1 MTKVCNPKDG
11 EVAKTDEAVAKM
23 DFLKRM
29 HSSFFCKFVP
39 SIFMAEYILENI
51 NFSTLS
57 VYDLLKHTT
66 ESSFVGITDFHEICP
81 VAIENNTG
89 IFTKESSLQ
98 DFPMVTISKVGSSV
112 LCSCTC
118 DNPDEKL
125 CAHQAEIIHSIL
137 EEKNFRIFF
146 DDLLRRKILIPKA
159 KGYGL
164 ENEPD
169 LDAYFQLEYQDG
181 KIEILP
187 KIKEMLPVD
196 DIMFQRDLLPQHS
209 SKLEELALSDT
220 GKKQILVIG
229 KHRYYNH
236 LIFSL
241 MEAEITQ
248 TGKIKNPVTPVD
260 AMQLIWK
267 AEKPQEIKFYTAINS
282 FQNNYNE
289 DYNPAELEAL
299 KLIVQNPMGLE
310 VYYHDREIAETV
322 SARSLSLIELN
333 TLDAEVQLTVF
344 KKDPFYE
351 ITGKLQ
357 FNDTSIPFKNVVL
370 RNEYFVYNSNIFSLV
385 THPDM
390 LRIIRFFKAN
400 NEILLIHSSKYESF
414 MQNILHTLEERIH
427 INYSYIQ
434 TATQVQLEDKNY
446 QIEKVI
452 YLRQQD
458 SYIGI
463 TPVMKY
469 GQVEV
474 PVYSRKQIF
483 DTDQNGNP
491 FKIERNDAS
500 EARFTSLIMQ
510 QHPDFEEQMDG
521 YQYFYLHRDKF
532 MENNWFLEA
541 FEIWRNEGITI
552 LGFNELKNNKL
563 NPHRAKI
570 NIQITSGLD
579 WFNAKL
585 KVGFGQK
592 EATLKQLHRTLRNKS
607 KFVQLDDGTLGI
619 LPEEWIEKIATY
631 FQAGEIDEELLKIPK
646 INFTEISSLFEKE
659 VLSKEVQNE
668 ITTYSSRFLKVKNI
682 PEVNIPVDLKAELR
696 DYQHEGLNWLNFLD
710 GFNFGGC
717 LADDMGLGKTIQII
731 AFILSQREKRGHT
744 TNLIVVPTS
753 LLFNW
758 QEEISR
764 FAPSIKVLMHYGADR
779 PKTTVHLSEYEVVLT
794 SYGMLLS
801 DIQFLKTFN
810 FNYVFLDESQTIKN
824 PNSERYKAARLLQS
838 RNRIVLT
845 GTPVENSTF
854 DLYSQ
859 LSFACPGLLGSKQ
872 YFKDIYAIPIDKFE
886 YSKRALELQQ
896 KIKPFILRR
905 TKKQVAK
912 ELPEKTETVI
922 YCEMNAEQRK
932 IYDAYEKELREFIEA
947 NDEDDLHKN
956 SMHVLTGL
964 TRLRQICNSPV
975 LIKEGYSGE
984 HSVKI
989 EILME
994 QILGKSKDHKI
1005 LVFSQFVGMLDLIK
1019 AELEKQGIR
1028 FEYLTGQTK
1037 DRGEKVAHF
1046 QENKEVRV
1054 FLISLKAGGVGLNLT
1069 QADYIYLV
1077 DPWWNPAIENQ
1088 AIDRSYRI
1096 GQTKN
1101 VIAVRM
1107 ICSNT
1112 VEEKILTL
1120 QKKKKQLAQNL
1131 LKTDGTKFQGL
1142 SRQDLMDL
1150 LGSES

>member
-1 MTKVCNPKDG
+1 
-11 EVAKTDEAVAKM
+11 
-23 DFLKRM
+23 
-29 HSSFFCKFVP
+29 
-39 SIFMAEYILENI
+39 MAEYILENI
-51 NFSTLS
+51 NISTLS
-57 VYDLLKHTT
+57 VYDLLKHTS
-66 ESSFVGITDFHEICP
+66 ESSFIGITDFHKVYP

-89 IFTKESSLQ
+89 IFTKDSSLQ
-98 DFPMVTISKVGSSV
+98 DFPMVTISRINNS
-112 LCSCTC
+112 LICSCTC
-118 DNPDEKL
+118 DHSKAQL
-125 CAHQAEIIHSIL
+125 CAHQAEIIHCIL
-137 EEKNFRIFF
+137 EEKKYRIFF
-146 DDLLRRKILIPKA
+146 DEILRKKTFLSKA

-169 LDAYFQLEYQDG
+169 LDQYFQLKLTEG
-181 KIEILP
+181 KLEILP
-187 KIKEMLPVD
+187 KIKEMLPMD
-196 DIMFQRDLLPQHS
+196 EQMFQRDLLPQLP
-209 SKLEELALSDT
+209 SKLDELAAQET

-236 LIFSL
+236 LVFSL

-248 TGKIKNPVTPVD
+248 TGKIKNPVNAVD

-267 AEKPQEIKFYTAINS
+267 AEKPLDIKFYTAISS

-289 DYNPAELEAL
+289 EYNAAEWEAL
-299 KLIVQNPMGLE
+299 KLIVKNPLDLE

-322 SARSLSLIELN
+322 CAKSLTPVTLN
-333 TLDAEVQLTVF
+333 TLNTEVQLSVF

-351 ITGKLQ
+351 ITGSLLL
-357 FNDTSIPFKNVVL
+357 NDSSVPFKNVII
-370 RNEYFVYNSNIFSLV
+370 RNEYFIYNSNTFSLID
-385 THPDM
+385 HPDM

-400 NEILLIHSSKYESF
+400 NEILLIHSSKYEEF
-414 MQNILHTLEERIH
+414 MRQILSNLEEHIH

-434 TATQVQLEDKNY
+434 SATKVQLEEKKF
-446 QIEKVI
+446 QIERVI
-452 YLRQQD
+452 YLRQQEN
-458 SYIGI
+458 YIGI

-500 EARFTSLIMQ
+500 EARFTSLVMQ

-532 MENNWFLEA
+532 LDDNWFLNA
-541 FEIWRNEGITI
+541 FEAWRNEGIII

-592 EATLKQLHRTLRNKS
+592 EATLKQLHRTIRNKS
-607 KFVQLDDGTLGI
+607 KFVQLDDGSLGI
-619 LPEEWIEKIATY
+619 LPEEWMDKIAAY

-659 VLSKEVQNE
+659 ILSTEIQDE
-668 ITTYSSRFLKVKNI
+668 ITTYSTQFSHGKNI
-682 PEVNIPVDLKAELR
+682 PQVNIPVELNAELR

-710 GFNFGGC
+710 DFNFGGC
-717 LADDMGLGKTIQII
+717 LADDMGLGKTLQVI

-744 TNLIVVPTS
+744 TNLVVVPTS
-753 LLFNW
+753 LIFNW
-758 QEEISR
+758 QEEVR
-764 FAPSIKVLMHYGADR
+764 KFAPSIKVLVHYGPDR
-779 PKTTVHLSEYEVVLT
+779 QKSTTHLSDYEIILT

-801 DIQFLKTFN
+801 DIRFLKTFN
-810 FNYVFLDESQTIKN
+810 FNYTFLDESQTIKN

-886 YSKRALELQQ
+886 YSKRAMELQQ

-922 YCEMNAEQRK
+922 YCEMNTEQRR
-932 IYDAYEKELREFIEA
+932 IYDAYEKELREFIAA
-947 NDEDDLHKN
+947 NDDDDLNKN

-984 HSVKI
+984 NAVKI

-1005 LVFSQFVGMLDLIK
+1005 LVFSQFVGMLDLLK
-1019 AELEKQGIR
+1019 PELEHHGIP

-1037 DRGEKVAHF
+1037 DRGQKVANF
-1046 QENKEVRV
+1046 QENEEIRV

-1069 QADYIYLV
+1069 QADYIYLI
-1077 DPWWNPAIENQ
+1077 DPWWNPATENQ

-1120 QKKKKQLAQNL
+1120 QKKKKLLAQNL

-1142 SRQDLMDL
+1142 SKQDLLDIL
-1150 LGSES
+1150 EQK

>member
-1 MTKVCNPKDG
+1 
-11 EVAKTDEAVAKM
+11 
-23 DFLKRM
+23 
-29 HSSFFCKFVP
+29 
-39 SIFMAEYILENI
+39 MAEYILENI
-51 NFSTLS
+51 NISTLS
-57 VYDLLKHTT
+57 VYDLLKHTA
-66 ESSFVGITDFHEICP
+66 ESSFIGITDFHDVYP

-89 IFTKESSLQ
+89 IFTKKSSLQ
-98 DFPMVTISKVGSSV
+98 DFPMVTISLIGNSL

-118 DNPDEKL
+118 DHSKVQL
-125 CAHQAEIIHSIL
+125 CAHQTEIIHCIL
-137 EEKNFRIFF
+137 EEKNYRIFF
-146 DDLLRRKILIPKA
+146 DDILRKKTLVSKA
-159 KGYGL
+159 KSYGL
-164 ENEPD
+164 ENEQD
-169 LDAYFQLEYQDG
+169 LDQYFQLELKNG
-181 KIEILP
+181 KLDISP
-187 KIKEMLPVD
+187 KIKEIFPMDELML
-196 DIMFQRDLLPQHS
+196 QKDLLPQLS
-209 SKLEELALSDT
+209 SKLDELAALET
-220 GKKQILVIG
+220 GKRQILVIG

-236 LIFSL
+236 LVFTL

-248 TGKIKNPVTPVD
+248 TGKIKNPVTSVD

-267 AEKPQEIKFYTAINS
+267 AEKPLDIKFYTAIS
-282 FQNNYNE
+282 TFQNNYNE

-299 KLIVQNPMGLE
+299 KLIVKNPLDLE
-310 VYYHDREIAETV
+310 VYYHDREIAETI
-322 SARSLSLIELN
+322 SSKSLIAVKIN
-333 TLDAEVQLTVF
+333 TLDAELQLSVF

-351 ITGKLQ
+351 ITGELL
-357 FNDTSIPFKNVVL
+357 FNDVSVPFKNVII
-370 RNEYFVYNSNIFSLV
+370 RNEYFVYNNNTFSFV
-385 THPDM
+385 DQPDM
-390 LRIIRFFKAN
+390 LKVIRFFKAN
-400 NEILLIHSSKYESF
+400 NEILLIHSSKYEGF
-414 MQNILHTLEERIH
+414 MKQILSTLEERIH

-434 TATQVQLEDKNY
+434 EATKVQLEEKDF

-452 YLRQQD
+452 YLRQQEN
-458 SYIGI
+458 YIGI

-491 FKIERNDAS
+491 FKIERNDAA
-500 EARFTSLIMQ
+500 EARFTSLVMQ

-532 MENNWFLEA
+532 LDDHWFLNA
-541 FEIWRNEGITI
+541 FEVWRNEGVII

-592 EATLKQLHRTLRNKS
+592 EATLKQLHRTIRNKS
-607 KFVQLDDGTLGI
+607 KFVQLDDGSMGI
-619 LPEEWIEKIATY
+619 LPEEWMDKIAAY

-646 INFTEISSLFEKE
+646 INFTEVSSLFEKE
-659 VLSKEVQNE
+659 VLSTEVQNE
-668 ITTYSSRFLKVKNI
+668 LTTYSTQFSTVKTIPKVKI
-682 PEVNIPVDLKAELR
+682 PTELHAELR
-696 DYQHEGLNWLNFLD
+696 DYQHDGLNWLNFLD
-710 GFNFGGC
+710 DFNFGGC
-717 LADDMGLGKTIQII
+717 LADDMGLGKTIQIL
-731 AFILSQREKRGHT
+731 AFILSQREKRGST
-744 TNLIVVPTS
+744 THLIVVPTS

-758 QEEISR
+758 QEEINK
-764 FAPSIKVLMHYGADR
+764 FAPSIKVLVHYGADR
-779 PKTTVHLSEYEVVLT
+779 QKTTVHFPEYEVVLT

-801 DIQFLKTFN
+801 DIRFLKTFN
-810 FNYVFLDESQTIKN
+810 FNYIFLDESQTIKN
-824 PNSERYKAARLLQS
+824 PNSERYKAARLLQA

-886 YSKRALELQQ
+886 FSKRAMELQQ

-922 YCEMNAEQRK
+922 YCEMNAEQRR
-932 IYDAYEKELREFIEA
+932 IYDAYEKELREFIAA
-947 NDEDDLHKN
+947 NDDDDLNKN
-956 SMHVLTGL
+956 SIHVLTGL

-984 HSVKI
+984 HAVKI

-1005 LVFSQFVGMLDLIK
+1005 LVFSQFVGMLDLLK
-1019 AELEKQGIR
+1019 PELERHGIP

-1037 DRGEKVAHF
+1037 DRGEKVANF
-1046 QENKEVRV
+1046 QENEDIRV

-1069 QADYIYLV
+1069 QADYIYLI
-1077 DPWWNPAIENQ
+1077 DPWWNPATENQ

-1120 QKKKKQLAQNL
+1120 QKKKKLLAQNL

-1142 SRQDLMDL
+1142 SKQDLLDIL
-1150 LGSES
+1150 ESN

>member
-1 MTKVCNPKDG
+1 
-11 EVAKTDEAVAKM
+11 
-23 DFLKRM
+23 
-29 HSSFFCKFVP
+29 
-39 SIFMAEYILENI
+39 MAEYILENI
-51 NFSTLS
+51 NISTLS
-57 VYDLLKHTT
+57 VYDLLKHTS
-66 ESSFVGITDFHEICP
+66 ESSFIGITDFHEVYP

-89 IFTKESSLQ
+89 IFTKDSSLQ
-98 DFPMVTISKVGSSV
+98 DFPMVTISRINNS
-112 LCSCTC
+112 LICSCTC
-118 DNPDEKL
+118 DHSKAQL
-125 CAHQAEIIHSIL
+125 CAHQAEIIHCIL
-137 EEKNFRIFF
+137 EEKKYRIFF
-146 DDLLRRKILIPKA
+146 DEILRKKTFLSKA

-169 LDAYFQLEYQDG
+169 LDQYFQLRLTEG
-181 KIEILP
+181 KLEILP
-187 KIKEMLPVD
+187 KIKEMLPMD
-196 DIMFQRDLLPQHS
+196 EQMFQRDLLPQLP
-209 SKLEELALSDT
+209 SKLDEMAAQET

-236 LIFSL
+236 LVFSL
-241 MEAEITQ
+241 MEAETTQ
-248 TGKIKNPVTPVD
+248 TGKIKNPVNAVD

-267 AEKPQEIKFYTAINS
+267 AEKPLDIKFYTAISS

-289 DYNPAELEAL
+289 EYNAAEWEAL
-299 KLIVQNPMGLE
+299 KLIVKNPLDLE

-322 SARSLSLIELN
+322 SAKSLTPVTLN
-333 TLDAEVQLTVF
+333 TLNTEVQLSVF

-351 ITGKLQ
+351 ITGSLLL
-357 FNDTSIPFKNVVL
+357 NDSSVPFKNVII
-370 RNEYFVYNSNIFSLV
+370 RNEYFIYNSNTFSLID
-385 THPDM
+385 HPDM

-400 NEILLIHSSKYESF
+400 NEILLIHSSKYEEF
-414 MQNILHTLEERIH
+414 MRQILSNLEEHIH

-434 TATQVQLEDKNY
+434 SATKVQLEEKKF
-446 QIEKVI
+446 QIERVI
-452 YLRQQD
+452 YLRQQEN
-458 SYIGI
+458 YIGI
-463 TPVMKY
+463 IPVMKY

-474 PVYSRKQIF
+474 PVYSRKQIL

-500 EARFTSLIMQ
+500 EARFTSLVMQ
-510 QHPDFEEQMDG
+510 QHPDFKEQMDG

-532 MENNWFLEA
+532 LNDNWFLNA
-541 FEIWRNEGITI
+541 FEAWRNEGIII

-592 EATLKQLHRTLRNKS
+592 EATLKQLHRTIRNKS
-607 KFVQLDDGTLGI
+607 KFVQLDDGSLGI
-619 LPEEWIEKIATY
+619 LPEEWMDKIAAY

-646 INFTEISSLFEKE
+646 INFTEITSLFEKE
-659 VLSKEVQNE
+659 ILSAEIQDE
-668 ITTYSSRFLKVKNI
+668 ITAYSTQFSPGKNI
-682 PEVNIPVDLKAELR
+682 PQVNIPVELNAELR

-710 GFNFGGC
+710 DFNFGGC
-717 LADDMGLGKTIQII
+717 LADDMGLGKTLQVI

-744 TNLIVVPTS
+744 TNLVVVPTS
-753 LLFNW
+753 LIFNW
-758 QEEISR
+758 QEEVR
-764 FAPSIKVLMHYGADR
+764 KFAPSIKVLVHYGSDR
-779 PKTTVHLSEYEVVLT
+779 QKSTTHLSDYEIILT

-801 DIQFLKTFN
+801 DIRFLKTFN
-810 FNYVFLDESQTIKN
+810 FNYTFLDESQTIKN

-886 YSKRALELQQ
+886 YSKRAMELQQ

-922 YCEMNAEQRK
+922 YCEMNTEQRR
-932 IYDAYEKELREFIEA
+932 IYDAYEKELREFIA
-947 NDEDDLHKN
+947 TNDDDDLNKN

-984 HSVKI
+984 NAVKI

-1005 LVFSQFVGMLDLIK
+1005 LVFSQFVGMLDLLK
-1019 AELEKQGIR
+1019 PELERHGIP

-1037 DRGEKVAHF
+1037 DRGQKVANF
-1046 QENKEVRV
+1046 QENEEIRV

-1069 QADYIYLV
+1069 QADYIYLI
-1077 DPWWNPAIENQ
+1077 DPWWNPATENQ

-1120 QKKKKQLAQNL
+1120 QKKKKLLAQNL

-1142 SRQDLMDL
+1142 SKQDLLDIL
-1150 LGSES
+1150 EQK

>member
-1 MTKVCNPKDG
+1 
-11 EVAKTDEAVAKM
+11 
-23 DFLKRM
+23 
-29 HSSFFCKFVP
+29 
-39 SIFMAEYILENI
+39 MAEYILNNI
-51 NFSTLS
+51 NISTLS
-57 VYDLLKHTT
+57 VYDLLKHT
-66 ESSFVGITDFHEICP
+66 SDSAFIGIRDFHEIYP
-81 VAIENNTG
+81 AAIENNTG
-89 IFTKESSLQ
+89 IFTKQSSLQ
-98 DFPMVTISKVGSSV
+98 DFPMVSISKVGSSL

-118 DNPDEKL
+118 NDQKDRL
-125 CAHQAEIIHSIL
+125 CSHQTEIIHCII
-137 EEKNFRIFF
+137 ENKNYRLFF
-146 DDLLRRKILIPKA
+146 DDILRRKAFLPKA
-159 KGYGL
+159 KAYGL
-164 ENEPD
+164 ENETD
-169 LDAYFQLEYQDG
+169 LDQYFQLEYRDG

-196 DIMFQRDLLPQHS
+196 DVLFQKDLLPQLPS
-209 SKLEELALSDT
+209 RLDELAILET

-236 LIFSL
+236 MTFSL

-248 TGKIKNPVTPVD
+248 TGKLKNPVTPVD

-267 AEKPQEIKFYTAINS
+267 AEKPAEIKFYTAIHS

-289 DYNPAELEAL
+289 DYNPSELEAL
-299 KLIVQNPMGLE
+299 KLIVQNPLGLD

-322 SARSLSLIELN
+322 FAKSLSHIELN
-333 TLDAEVQLTVF
+333 TLDAEIQLSVF

-351 ITGKLQ
+351 VTGEIL
-357 FNDTSIPFKNVVL
+357 FNDISVPFKNVVL
-370 RNEYFVYNSNIFSLV
+370 RNEYFVYNRNTFSFVDL
-385 THPDM
+385 PDM

-400 NEILLIHSSKYESF
+400 NEILLIHSSKYEAF
-414 MQNILHTLEERIH
+414 MKNILSTLEERIH

-434 TATQVQLEDKNY
+434 PATKVQLEDKNY
-446 QIEKVI
+446 QTERVV
-452 YLRQQD
+452 YLRQQEN
-458 SYIGI
+458 YIGI

-469 GQVEV
+469 GDVEV
-474 PVYSRKQIF
+474 PVYSRKQLF

-491 FKIERNDAS
+491 FKIERNESA

-510 QHPDFEEQMDG
+510 QHPDFEDQMDG

-532 MENNWFLEA
+532 LDNNWFLEA
-541 FEIWRNEGITI
+541 FEIWRNEGVII

-563 NPHRAKI
+563 NSHRAKI

-585 KVGFGQK
+585 KVGFGPK
-592 EATLKQLHRTLRNKS
+592 EASLKQLHRAIRNKS
-607 KFVQLDDGTLGI
+607 KFVQLDDGSMGI
-619 LPEEWIEKIATY
+619 LPEEWMEKIAAY
-631 FQAGEIDEELLKIPK
+631 FHAGEIDEELLKIPK
-646 INFTEISSLFEKE
+646 INFTEVTSLFEKE
-659 VLSKEVQNE
+659 VLSQEVQE
-668 ITTYSSRFLKVKNI
+668 ELTSYSTKFSKVKEI
-682 PEVNIPVDLKAELR
+682 PEVNIPADLNAELR
-696 DYQHEGLNWLNFLD
+696 DYQHDGLNWLNFLD
-710 GFNFGGC
+710 EFNFGGC

-731 AFILSQREKRGHT
+731 AFILSQREKRGHI

-758 QEEISR
+758 QEEISK
-764 FAPSIKVLMHYGADR
+764 FAPSIKVLLHYGADR
-779 PKTTVHLSEYEVVLT
+779 PRTIAHMSDYEVVLT
-794 SYGMLLS
+794 TYGMLLS
-801 DIQFLKTFN
+801 DVRFLKNFN
-810 FNYVFLDESQTIKN
+810 FNYIFLDESQTIKN

-922 YCEMNAEQRK
+922 YCEMNTEQRK
-932 IYDAYEKELREFIEA
+932 IYDAYEKELREFIAA
-947 NDEDDLHKN
+947 NDDDDLNKN

-975 LIKEGYSGE
+975 LMKEGYSGE
-984 HSVKI
+984 NAVKI

-1019 AELEKQGIR
+1019 TELERHSIQ

-1037 DRGEKVAHF
+1037 DRGEKVANF
-1046 QENKEVRV
+1046 QKNDDIRV

-1077 DPWWNPAIENQ
+1077 DPWWNPAAENQ

-1112 VEEKILTL
+1112 VEEKILML

-1131 LKTDGTKFQGL
+1131 LTTDGKKLQGL
-1142 SRQDLMDL
+1142 SKQDLMDL
-1150 LGSES
+1150 LKSD

>member
-1 MTKVCNPKDG
+1 
-11 EVAKTDEAVAKM
+11 
-23 DFLKRM
+23 
-29 HSSFFCKFVP
+29 
-39 SIFMAEYILENI
+39 MAEYILENI
-51 NFSTLS
+51 NISTLS

-66 ESSFVGITDFHEICP
+66 ESSFIGITDFREVYP

-89 IFTKESSLQ
+89 IFTKRSSLQ
-98 DFPMVTISKVGSSV
+98 DFPAVSISRINNSL

-118 DNPDEKL
+118 DNTKAQL
-125 CAHQAEIIHSIL
+125 CVHQTEIIHCIL
-137 EEKNFRIFF
+137 EEKNYRIFF
-146 DDLLRRKILIPKA
+146 DDILRKKTLVSKA

-169 LDAYFQLEYQDG
+169 LDQYFQLELTEG
-181 KIEILP
+181 KLEISP
-187 KIKEMLPVD
+187 RIKEMLPMDEQV
-196 DIMFQRDLLPQHS
+196 FQRDLLPQHP
-209 SKLEELALSDT
+209 SKLDELAALETD
-220 GKKQILVIG
+220 KKQILVIG

-236 LIFSL
+236 LVFSL

-248 TGKIKNPVTPVD
+248 TGKIKNPVTSVD

-267 AEKPQEIKFYTAINS
+267 AEKPLDIKFYTAISS
-282 FQNNYNE
+282 FQSNYNE
-289 DYNPAELEAL
+289 DYNSAELEAL
-299 KLIVQNPMGLE
+299 KLIVKNPLDLD
-310 VYYHDREIAETV
+310 VYYHDREIAETI
-322 SARSLSLIELN
+322 SAKSLTPVKIN
-333 TLDAEVQLTVF
+333 TLNAEIQLSVF

-351 ITGKLQ
+351 ITGELL
-357 FNDTSIPFKNVVL
+357 FNDSSLPFKNVVI
-370 RNEYFVYNSNIFSLV
+370 RNEYFVYNNNTFSLV
-385 THPDM
+385 DHSDM
-390 LRIIRFFKAN
+390 LRVIRFFKTN
-400 NEILLIHSSKYESF
+400 NEILLIHSSKYEGF
-414 MQNILHTLEERIH
+414 MQQILSTLEERIQ

-434 TATQVQLEDKNY
+434 KATKVQLEEKSF
-446 QIEKVI
+446 QIERVI
-452 YLRQQD
+452 YLRQQEN
-458 SYIGI
+458 YIGI

-491 FKIERNDAS
+491 FKVERNDPL
-500 EARFTSLIMQ
+500 EARFTSLVMQ
-510 QHPDFEEQMDG
+510 MHPDFEEQMDG

-532 MENNWFLEA
+532 LDDNWFLNA
-541 FEIWRNEGITI
+541 FETWRNEGIII

-563 NPHRAKI
+563 NPHCAKI

-592 EATLKQLHRTLRNKS
+592 EATLKQLHRTIRNKS
-607 KFVQLDDGTLGI
+607 KFVQLDDGSLGI
-619 LPEEWIEKIATY
+619 LPEEWMDKMAAY

-646 INFTEISSLFEKE
+646 INFTEVSSLFEKE
-659 VLSKEVQNE
+659 VLSAEVQDE
-668 ITTYSSRFLKVKNI
+668 ITTYSNQFLTGKNI
-682 PEVNIPVDLKAELR
+682 PQVNIPAELNAELR
-696 DYQHEGLNWLNFLD
+696 DYQQDGLNWLNFLD

-717 LADDMGLGKTIQII
+717 LADDMGLGKTLQII

-744 TNLIVVPTS
+744 TNLVVVPTS

-758 QEEISR
+758 QEEINK
-764 FAPSIKVLMHYGADR
+764 FAPSIKVLVHYGPDR
-779 PKTTVHLSEYEVVLT
+779 LKTTTHLSDYEVVLT

-801 DIQFLKTFN
+801 DIRFLKAFN
-810 FNYVFLDESQTIKN
+810 FNYIFLDESQTIKN
-824 PNSERYKAARLLQS
+824 PNSERYKAARLLQA

-845 GTPVENSTF
+845 GTPIENSTF

-872 YFKDIYAIPIDKFE
+872 SFKDIYAIPIDKFE
-886 YSKRALELQQ
+886 YGKRAMELQQ

-922 YCEMNAEQRK
+922 YCEMNTEQRK
-932 IYDAYEKELREFIEA
+932 IYDAYEKELREFIAA
-947 NDEDDLHKN
+947 NDDDDLNKN

-984 HSVKI
+984 NAVKI

-1005 LVFSQFVGMLDLIK
+1005 LVFSQFVGMLDLLK
-1019 AELEKQGIR
+1019 PELERHGVP

-1037 DRGEKVAHF
+1037 DRDKKVANF
-1046 QENKEVRV
+1046 QENEEIRV

-1069 QADYIYLV
+1069 QADYIYLI
-1077 DPWWNPAIENQ
+1077 DPWWNPATENQ

-1120 QKKKKQLAQNL
+1120 QKKKTLLAQNL
-1131 LKTDGTKFQGL
+1131 LKTDGAKFQGL
-1142 SRQDLMDL
+1142 SKQDLLNL
-1150 LGSES
+1150 LDQK

>member
-1 MTKVCNPKDG
+1 
-11 EVAKTDEAVAKM
+11 
-23 DFLKRM
+23 
-29 HSSFFCKFVP
+29 
-39 SIFMAEYILENI
+39 MAEYILDNI
-51 NFSTLS
+51 NISTLS
-57 VYDLLKHTT
+57 VYDLLKHT
-66 ESSFVGITDFHEICP
+66 SDSAFIGIRDFREIYP

-89 IFTKESSLQ
+89 IFTKQSSLQ
-98 DFPMVTISKVGSSV
+98 DFPVVSISKINSSL

-118 DNPDEKL
+118 DHEKKQL
-125 CAHQAEIIHSIL
+125 CTHQAEIIHCII
-137 EEKNFRIFF
+137 EDKNYRLFF
-146 DDLLRRKILIPKA
+146 DETLRKKIFLPKA
-159 KGYGL
+159 RGYGL

-169 LDAYFQLEYQDG
+169 LDQYFELEYKDG
-181 KIEILP
+181 QIQILP
-187 KIKEMLPVD
+187 KIKEILPVD
-196 DIMFQRDLLPQHS
+196 DVMLTGDLLPQLP
-209 SKLEELALSDT
+209 SKLDELAVLES
-220 GKKQILVIG
+220 GKKQIMVIG

-236 LIFSL
+236 MTFSL

-248 TGKIKNPVTPVD
+248 SGKIKNPVTPVD

-267 AEKPQEIKFYTAINS
+267 AEKPADIKFYTAITS

-289 DYNPAELEAL
+289 DYNPSELEAL
-299 KLIVQNPMGLE
+299 KLIVKNPLELE

-322 SARSLSLIELN
+322 SAKSLSHIELN
-333 TLDAEVQLTVF
+333 TLDAEVQLSVF
-344 KKDPFYE
+344 KKDPFFE
-351 ITGKLQ
+351 ITGELL
-357 FNDTSIPFKNVVL
+357 FNDIALPFKNIVL
-370 RNEYFVYNSNIFSLV
+370 RNDYFVYNRNVFNFV
-385 THPDM
+385 DDPDM
-390 LRIIRFFKAN
+390 LRIIRFFKAH
-400 NEILLIHSSKYESF
+400 NEILLVHSSKYEAF
-414 MQNILHTLEERIH
+414 MQDILSSLEERIH
-427 INYSYIQ
+427 INYNYIRP
-434 TATQVQLEDKNY
+434 ATKVQLEDKNY
-446 QIEKVI
+446 QTEKVI
-452 YLRQQD
+452 YLRQQEN
-458 SYIGI
+458 YIGI

-469 GQVEV
+469 GDVEV

-491 FKIERNDAS
+491 FKIERNESA
-500 EARFTSLIMQ
+500 EARFTSLVMQ
-510 QHPDFEEQMDG
+510 QHPDFENQMDG

-532 MENNWFLEA
+532 LDNNWFLEA
-541 FEIWRNEGITI
+541 FEIWRNEGIII

-585 KVGFGQK
+585 KVGFGPK
-592 EATLKQLHRTLRNKS
+592 EASLKQLHRAIRNKS
-607 KFVQLDDGTLGI
+607 KFVQLDDGSMGI
-619 LPEEWIEKIATY
+619 LPEEWMEKIAAY
-631 FQAGEIDEELLKIPK
+631 FRAGEIDEELLKIPK
-646 INFTEISSLFEKE
+646 INFSEVTSLFEKE
-659 VLSKEVQNE
+659 ILSKEIQE
-668 ITTYSSRFLKVKNI
+668 ELTSYSTKFSKVKDI
-682 PEVNIPVDLKAELR
+682 PETAIPAELNAELR
-696 DYQHEGLNWLNFLD
+696 DYQHDGLNWLNFLD
-710 GFNFGGC
+710 SFNFGGC

-764 FAPSIKVLMHYGADR
+764 FAPSIKVLLHYGADR
-779 PKTTVHLSEYEVVLT
+779 PKTTAHMPDYEVVLT
-794 SYGMLLS
+794 TYGMLLS
-801 DIQFLKTFN
+801 DIQFLKKLN
-810 FNYVFLDESQTIKN
+810 FNYVFLDESQVIKN

-886 YSKRALELQQ
+886 YSKRAIELQQ

-922 YCEMNAEQRK
+922 YCEMNTEQRK
-932 IYDAYEKELREFIEA
+932 IYDAYEKELREFIAA
-947 NDEDDLHKN
+947 NDDDDLNKN

-975 LIKEGYSGE
+975 LMKEGYSGE
-984 HSVKI
+984 NAVKI

-1019 AELEKQGIR
+1019 TELERHNIQ
-1028 FEYLTGQTK
+1028 FEYLTGHTK
-1037 DRGEKVAHF
+1037 DRGEKVTHF
-1046 QENKEVRV
+1046 QNNEDIRV

-1069 QADYIYLV
+1069 KADYIYLV
-1077 DPWWNPAIENQ
+1077 DPWWNPAAENQ

-1120 QKKKKQLAQNL
+1120 QKKKKELAQNL
-1131 LKTDGTKFQGL
+1131 LATDGKKLQGL
-1142 SRQDLMDL
+1142 SKQDLMDL

>member
-1 MTKVCNPKDG
+1 
-11 EVAKTDEAVAKM
+11 
-23 DFLKRM
+23 
-29 HSSFFCKFVP
+29 
-39 SIFMAEYILENI
+39 MAEYILENI
-51 NFSTLS
+51 NISTLS

-66 ESSFVGITDFHEICP
+66 ESSFVEITDFHEVYPIT
-81 VAIENNTG
+81 IENNMG
-89 IFTKESSLQ
+89 IFTKESSLH
-98 DFPMVTISKVGSSV
+98 DFPIVTISRIHHS
-112 LCSCTC
+112 LICSCTC
-118 DNPDEKL
+118 DNSKPQL
-125 CAHQAEIIHSIL
+125 CAHQAEIIHCIL
-137 EEKNFRIFF
+137 EEKKYRIFF
-146 DDLLRRKILIPKA
+146 DDILRKKTFLSKA

-169 LDAYFQLEYQDG
+169 LDHYFQLELTEG
-181 KIEILP
+181 KLEILP
-187 KIKEMLPVD
+187 RIKEMLTMD
-196 DIMFQRDLLPQHS
+196 EQMFQRDLLPQVL
-209 SKLEELALSDT
+209 SKLDELAVHET

-236 LIFSL
+236 LVFSL

-248 TGKIKNPVTPVD
+248 TGKLKNPVNAVD

-267 AEKPQEIKFYTAINS
+267 AEKPLDIKFYTAISS

-289 DYNPAELEAL
+289 EYNASEMEAL
-299 KLIVQNPMGLE
+299 KLIVKNPLSLD
-310 VYYHDREIAETV
+310 VYYHDREIAETI
-322 SARSLSLIELN
+322 SAKSLTQVKLN
-333 TLDAEVQLTVF
+333 TLNTDIQLSVF
-344 KKDPFYE
+344 KKDPFFE
-351 ITGKLQ
+351 ITGELLL
-357 FNDTSIPFKNVVL
+357 NDLLVPFKNIIL
-370 RNEYFVYNSNIFSLV
+370 RNEYFIYNNNTFSLID
-385 THPDM
+385 HPDM
-390 LRIIRFFKAN
+390 LRIIKFFKAN
-400 NEILLIHSSKYESF
+400 NEILLIHSSKYEGF
-414 MQNILHTLEERIH
+414 MKQILSNLEEHIN

-434 TATQVQLEDKNY
+434 TATKVQLEEKNF
-446 QIEKVI
+446 QIERVI
-452 YLRQQD
+452 YLRQQEN
-458 SYIGI
+458 YIGI

-491 FKIERNDAS
+491 FKIERNDAA
-500 EARFTSLIMQ
+500 EARFTSLVMQ

-521 YQYFYLHRDKF
+521 YQYFYLHREKF
-532 MENNWFLEA
+532 LDNNWFLNA
-541 FEIWRNEGITI
+541 FEVWRNEGIVI
-552 LGFNELKNNKL
+552 LGFNDLKNNKL
-563 NPHRAKI
+563 NPHCAKI

-592 EATLKQLHRTLRNKS
+592 EATLKQLHRTIRNKS
-607 KFVQLDDGTLGI
+607 KFVQLDDGSLGI
-619 LPEEWIEKIATY
+619 LPEEWMDKIAAY
-631 FQAGEIDEELLKIPK
+631 FQVGEIDEELLRIPK
-646 INFTEISSLFEKE
+646 INFTEVSSLFEKE
-659 VLSKEVQNE
+659 VLSTEVQNE
-668 ITTYSSRFLKVKNI
+668 ITTYSTQFAARKNI
-682 PEVNIPVDLKAELR
+682 PQVNIPAELKAELR

-717 LADDMGLGKTIQII
+717 LADDMGLGKTLQII
-731 AFILSQREKRGHT
+731 AFILSQRENRGHT
-744 TNLIVVPTS
+744 TNLVVVPTS

-758 QEEISR
+758 QEEISK
-764 FAPSIKVLMHYGADR
+764 FAPSIKVLVHYGPDR
-779 PKTTVHLSEYEVVLT
+779 QKVTTHFSDYEVVLT
-794 SYGMLLS
+794 TYGILLS
-801 DIQFLKTFN
+801 DIRFLKTFN
-810 FNYVFLDESQTIKN
+810 FNYIFLDESQTIKN
-824 PNSERYKAARLLQS
+824 PNSERYKAARLLQA

-872 YFKDIYAIPIDKFE
+872 SFKDIYAIPIDKFE
-886 YSKRALELQQ
+886 YNKRAMELQQ

-922 YCEMNAEQRK
+922 YCEMNAEQRR
-932 IYDAYEKELREFIEA
+932 IYDAYEKELREFITA
-947 NDEDDLHKN
+947 NDDDDLNKN

-984 HSVKI
+984 HAVKI
-989 EILME
+989 EVLME

-1005 LVFSQFVGMLDLIK
+1005 LVFSQFVGMLDLLK
-1019 AELEKQGIR
+1019 PELERHGIP

-1037 DRGEKVAHF
+1037 ERGKKVANF
-1046 QENKEVRV
+1046 QENEDIRV
-1054 FLISLKAGGVGLNLT
+1054 FLISLKAGGIGLNLT
-1069 QADYIYLV
+1069 QADYIYLI
-1077 DPWWNPAIENQ
+1077 DPWWNPAAENQ

-1120 QKKKKQLAQNL
+1120 QKKKTLLAQNL
-1131 LKTDGTKFQGL
+1131 LKTEGTKFQGL
-1142 SRQDLMDL
+1142 SKQDLLDIL
-1150 LGSES
+1150 EQK

>member
-1 MTKVCNPKDG
+1 
-11 EVAKTDEAVAKM
+11 
-23 DFLKRM
+23 
-29 HSSFFCKFVP
+29 
-39 SIFMAEYILENI
+39 MAEYILENI
-51 NFSTLS
+51 NISTLS
-57 VYDLLKHTT
+57 VYDLLKHTS
-66 ESSFVGITDFHEICP
+66 ESSFIESKNFHNIHPVSIEI
-81 VAIENNTG
+81 NTG
-89 IFTKESSLQ
+89 IFTQKSSLQ
-98 DFPMVTISKVGSSV
+98 DFPVVTISKINNTL

-118 DNPDEKL
+118 DSPEGRL
-125 CAHQAEIIHSIL
+125 CLHQAEMIHCIL
-137 EEKNFRIFF
+137 EERNYRIFF
-146 DDLLRRKILIPKA
+146 DDSLRKKTIIPKA

-169 LDAYFQLEYQDG
+169 LDHYFQVEYHEG

-187 KIKEMLPVD
+187 RIKEMFPIDEQILK
-196 DIMFQRDLLPQHS
+196 RDLLPQHP
-209 SKLEELALSDT
+209 SKLDELVLHDT
-220 GKKQILVIG
+220 TKKQIVVIG
-229 KHRYYNH
+229 THRYYNH
-236 LIFSL
+236 LIFNL
-241 MEAEITQ
+241 MEVEITQ
-248 TGKIKNPVTPVD
+248 TGKIKNPVSPVD

-267 AEKPQEIKFYTAINS
+267 AEKPLEIKFYTAISS
-282 FQNNYNE
+282 FQNNYNQ
-289 DYNPAELEAL
+289 DYNPAQLEAL
-299 KLIVQNPMGLE
+299 KLIVQNPLDLE
-310 VYYHDREIAETV
+310 VYYHDREIAETI
-322 SARSLSLIELN
+322 SSKSLTKVTMN
-333 TLDAEVQLTVF
+333 TLNAELQLSVF

-351 ITGKLQ
+351 ITGEIQ
-357 FNDTSIPFKNVVL
+357 FQDHSIPFKNVML
-370 RNEYFVYNSNIFSLV
+370 RNDYFVYNNHTFSFV
-385 THPDM
+385 EDPDM
-390 LRIIRFFKAN
+390 LRVIKFFKAN
-400 NEILLIHSSKYESF
+400 NEILLIHSSKYEDF
-414 MQNILHTLEERIH
+414 MQSTLSSLEERIRIIYSH
-427 INYSYIQ
+427 IQPASK
-434 TATQVQLEDKNY
+434 VQLK
-446 QIEKVI
+446 EKAFDVEKII
-452 YLRQQD
+452 YLRQQEN
-458 SYIGI
+458 YIGI
-463 TPVMKY
+463 TPVMRY
-469 GQVEV
+469 GQLEV
-474 PVYSRKQIF
+474 PVYSRKQLF
-483 DTDQNGNP
+483 DSDQNGNL
-491 FKIERNDAS
+491 FKVERNEAL
-500 EARFTSLIMQ
+500 EARFTSLVMQ

-532 MENNWFLEA
+532 LEDNWFLEA
-541 FEIWRNEGITI
+541 FEVWRNEGVSI

-563 NPHRAKI
+563 NSHRAKI

-585 KVGFGQK
+585 KVSFGQK
-592 EATLKQLHRTLRNKS
+592 DASLKQLHRAIRNKS
-607 KFVQLDDGTLGI
+607 KFIQLDDGSLGM
-619 LPEEWIEKIATY
+619 LPEEWIDRISAY
-631 FQAGEIDEELLKIPK
+631 FQAGEIDEDLLKIPK
-646 INFTEISSLFEKE
+646 ISFTEVSSLFEKE
-659 VLSKEVQNE
+659 VISDEVKEE
-668 ITTYSSRFLKVKNI
+668 ITSYSSRLYSGESI
-682 PEVNIPVDLKAELR
+682 PEIPVPSTLHAELR

-717 LADDMGLGKTIQII
+717 LADDMGLGKTVQII

-758 QEEISR
+758 QEEISK
-764 FAPSIKVLMHYGADR
+764 FAPSIKVWLHYGAER
-779 PKTTVHLSEYEVVLT
+779 QKSTTHMSDYEVILT

-801 DIQFLKTFN
+801 DIKFLKAFQ

-824 PNSERYKAARLLQS
+824 PNSERYKSARLLQS

-845 GTPVENSTF
+845 GTPIENNTF

-886 YSKRALELQQ
+886 FSKRAMELQQ

-932 IYDAYEKELREFIEA
+932 IYDAYEKELREFIAA
-947 NDEDDLHKN
+947 NDEDDLNKN

-964 TRLRQICNSPV
+964 TRLRQICNSPI
-975 LIKEGYSGE
+975 LLKEGYSGE
-984 HSVKI
+984 YAVKI

-1019 AELEKQGIR
+1019 TELERRKIS

-1037 DRGEKVAHF
+1037 DRGQKVHNF
-1046 QENKEVRV
+1046 QNNEDVRV

-1077 DPWWNPAIENQ
+1077 DPWWNPAAENQ

-1112 VEEKILTL
+1112 VEEKILSL
-1120 QKKKKQLAQNL
+1120 QKKKNQLAQHL
-1131 LKTDGTKFQGL
+1131 LKTDGAKFQGF
-1142 SRQDLMDL
+1142 SKQDLL
-1150 LGSES
+1150 EILEPE

>member
-1 MTKVCNPKDG
+1 
-11 EVAKTDEAVAKM
+11 
-23 DFLKRM
+23 
-29 HSSFFCKFVP
+29 
-39 SIFMAEYILENI
+39 MAEYILDNI
-51 NFSTLS
+51 NISTLS
-57 VYDLLKHTT
+57 VYDLLKHT
-66 ESSFVGITDFHEICP
+66 SDSAFIGIRDFREIYP

-89 IFTKESSLQ
+89 IFTKQSSLQ
-98 DFPMVTISKVGSSV
+98 DFPVVSISKINSSL

-118 DNPDEKL
+118 DHEKKQL
-125 CAHQAEIIHSIL
+125 CTHQAEIIHCII
-137 EEKNFRIFF
+137 EDKNYRLFF
-146 DDLLRRKILIPKA
+146 DETIRKKIFLPKA
-159 KGYGL
+159 RGYGL

-169 LDAYFQLEYQDG
+169 LDQYFELEYKDG
-181 KIEILP
+181 QIQILP
-187 KIKEMLPVD
+187 KIKEILPVD
-196 DIMFQRDLLPQHS
+196 DVMLTGDLLPQLP
-209 SKLEELALSDT
+209 SKLDELAVLES
-220 GKKQILVIG
+220 GKKQIMVIG

-236 LIFSL
+236 MTFSL

-248 TGKIKNPVTPVD
+248 SGKIKNPVTPVD

-267 AEKPQEIKFYTAINS
+267 AEKPADIKFYTAITS

-289 DYNPAELEAL
+289 DYNPSELEAL
-299 KLIVQNPMGLE
+299 KLIVKNPLELE
-310 VYYHDREIAETV
+310 VYYHDREIAETI
-322 SARSLSLIELN
+322 SAKSLSHIELN
-333 TLDAEVQLTVF
+333 TLDAEVQLSVF
-344 KKDPFYE
+344 KKDPFFE
-351 ITGKLQ
+351 ITGELL
-357 FNDTSIPFKNVVL
+357 FNDIALPFKNIVL
-370 RNEYFVYNSNIFSLV
+370 RNEYFVYNRNVFSFV
-385 THPDM
+385 DDPDM
-390 LRIIRFFKAN
+390 LRIIRFFKAH
-400 NEILLIHSSKYESF
+400 NEILLVHSSKYEAF
-414 MQNILHTLEERIH
+414 MQDILSSLEERIN
-427 INYSYIQ
+427 INYNYIRP
-434 TATQVQLEDKNY
+434 ATKVQLEDKNY
-446 QIEKVI
+446 QTERVI
-452 YLRQQD
+452 YLRQQEN
-458 SYIGI
+458 YIGI

-469 GQVEV
+469 GDVEV

-491 FKIERNDAS
+491 FKIERNESA
-500 EARFTSLIMQ
+500 EARFTSLVMQ
-510 QHPDFEEQMDG
+510 QHPDFEDQMDG

-532 MENNWFLEA
+532 LDNNWFLET
-541 FEIWRNEGITI
+541 FETWRNEGIII

-585 KVGFGQK
+585 KVGFGPK
-592 EATLKQLHRTLRNKS
+592 EASLKQLHRAIRNKS
-607 KFVQLDDGTLGI
+607 KFVQLDDGSMGI
-619 LPEEWIEKIATY
+619 LPEEWMEKIAAY
-631 FQAGEIDEELLKIPK
+631 FRAGEIDEELLKIPK
-646 INFTEISSLFEKE
+646 INFSEVTSLFEKE
-659 VLSKEVQNE
+659 ILSKEIQE
-668 ITTYSSRFLKVKNI
+668 ELTSYSTKFSKVKDI
-682 PEVNIPVDLKAELR
+682 PETAVPAELNAELR
-696 DYQHEGLNWLNFLD
+696 DYQHDGLNWLNFLD
-710 GFNFGGC
+710 SFNFGGC

-731 AFILSQREKRGHT
+731 AFILSQREKRGHA

-753 LLFNW
+753 LIFNW

-764 FAPSIKVLMHYGADR
+764 FAPSIKVLLHYGADR
-779 PKTTVHLSEYEVVLT
+779 PKTTAHMPDYEVVLT
-794 SYGMLLS
+794 TYGMLLS
-801 DIQFLKTFN
+801 DIQFLKKLN
-810 FNYVFLDESQTIKN
+810 FNYVFLDESQVIKN

-886 YSKRALELQQ
+886 YSKRAIELQQ

-912 ELPEKTETVI
+912 ELPQKTETVI
-922 YCEMNAEQRK
+922 YCEMNTEQRK
-932 IYDAYEKELREFIEA
+932 IYDAYEKELREFIAA
-947 NDEDDLHKN
+947 NDDDDLNKN

-975 LIKEGYSGE
+975 LMKEGYSGE
-984 HSVKI
+984 NAVKI

-1019 AELEKQGIR
+1019 TELERHNIQ

-1037 DRGEKVAHF
+1037 DRGEKVTHF
-1046 QENKEVRV
+1046 QNNEDIRV

-1069 QADYIYLV
+1069 KADYIYLV
-1077 DPWWNPAIENQ
+1077 DPWWNPAAENQ

-1131 LKTDGTKFQGL
+1131 LATDGKKLQGL
-1142 SRQDLMDL
+1142 SKQDLMDL
-1150 LGSES
+1150 LESGS

>member
-1 MTKVCNPKDG
+1 
-11 EVAKTDEAVAKM
+11 
-23 DFLKRM
+23 
-29 HSSFFCKFVP
+29 
-39 SIFMAEYILENI
+39 MAEYILDNI
-51 NFSTLS
+51 NITTLS
-57 VYDLLKHTT
+57 VYDLMKHTT
-66 ESSFVGITDFHEICP
+66 ESTFIGIRDFHEVYP
-81 VAIENNTG
+81 VSLENNTG
-89 IFTKESSLQ
+89 IFTKNGSITE
-98 DFPMVTISKVGSSV
+98 FPVVAISKINNSL

-118 DNPDEKL
+118 DQTKTQL
-125 CAHQAEIIHSIL
+125 CAHQAEIVHCIL
-137 EEKNFRIFF
+137 EEKNYRIFF
-146 DDLLRRKILIPKA
+146 DDHLRKKTLISKA

-164 ENEPD
+164 ENEPN
-169 LDAYFQLEYQDG
+169 LDIYFRLDYSDG
-181 KIEILP
+181 KIEISP
-187 KIKEMLPVD
+187 RIKEMLPVD
-196 DIMFQRDLLPQHS
+196 TAMLQRDLLPQHP
-209 SKLEELALSDT
+209 SKLEELALRET
-220 GKKQILVIG
+220 GKKRILVIS

-241 MEAEITQ
+241 MEAETTQ
-248 TGKIKNPVTPVD
+248 TGKIKNPVVPVD
-260 AMQLIWK
+260 ALQLIWEAEK
-267 AEKPQEIKFYTAINS
+267 AEDIKFYTAITS

-289 DYNPAELEAL
+289 EYNAAEFEAL
-299 KLIVQNPMGLE
+299 KRIAQNPLNFE
-310 VYYHDREIAETV
+310 VYYHDRDLAEII
-322 SARSLSLIELN
+322 SAKSLLPIELN
-333 TLDAEVQLTVF
+333 TLDAEIQLSVF

-351 ITGKLQ
+351 VTGELQ
-357 FNDTSIPFKNVVL
+357 FNDLSVPFKNIVL
-370 RNEYFVYNSNIFSLV
+370 RNDYFVYNHNTFSLIDP
-385 THPDM
+385 PDM

-400 NEILLIHSSKYESF
+400 NEILLIHSSKYEEF
-414 MQNILHTLEERIH
+414 TKDILSVLEDRIH
-427 INYSYIQ
+427 VNYKYIQ
-434 TATQVQLEDKNY
+434 SAKKVQLEHTGFE
-446 QIEKVI
+446 IEKVV

-458 SYIGI
+458 NYIGI

-474 PVYSRKQIF
+474 PVYSRKQLF
-483 DTDQNGNP
+483 DTDQNGNL
-491 FKIERNDAS
+491 FKIERNDSA

-532 MENNWFLEA
+532 LDNNWFLEA
-541 FEIWRNEGITI
+541 FEAWRNEGVVI
-552 LGFNELKNNKL
+552 LGFNELKDNKI
-563 NPHRAKI
+563 NPHQAKI

-579 WFNAKL
+579 WFNAQL
-585 KVGFGQK
+585 KVSFGQK
-592 EATLKQLHRTLRNKS
+592 EATLKQIHRTIRNKS
-607 KFVQLDDGTLGI
+607 KFIQLDDGTLGI
-619 LPEEWIEKIATY
+619 LPEEWMKKMSAY
-631 FQAGEIDEELLKIPK
+631 FRAGEIDEELLKIPK
-646 INFTEISSLFEKE
+646 INFTEISSLFDKE
-659 VLSKEVQNE
+659 ILSKEIQDEVKS
-668 ITTYSSRFLKVKNI
+668 YSARFSSPKKI
-682 PEVNIPVDLKAELR
+682 PAVSIPADLHAQLR
-696 DYQHEGLNWLNFLD
+696 DYQHDGLNWLNFLD

-717 LADDMGLGKTIQII
+717 LADDMGLGKTLQII

-744 TNLIVVPTS
+744 TQLVVVPTS

-758 QEEISR
+758 QEEIR
-764 FAPSIKVLMHYGADR
+764 KFAPSIKVLLHYGPGRQKSIAHF
-779 PKTTVHLSEYEVVLT
+779 TGYEVVLT
-794 SYGMLLS
+794 TYGMLLS
-801 DIQFLKTFN
+801 DIRFLKNFN
-810 FNYVFLDESQTIKN
+810 FNYIFLDESQTIKN

-886 YSKRALELQQ
+886 YNKRAIELQQ

-922 YCEMNAEQRK
+922 YCEMNAEQRR
-932 IYDAYEKELREFIEA
+932 IYDAYEKELREFIAA
-947 NDEDDLHKN
+947 NDDDELNKN

-975 LIKEGYSGE
+975 LLKEGHSGE
-984 HSVKI
+984 HAVKI

-1005 LVFSQFVGMLDLIK
+1005 LVFSQFVGMLDLVK
-1019 AELEKQGIR
+1019 AELERHGVS
-1028 FEYLTGQTK
+1028 FEYLTGKTK
-1037 DRGEKVAHF
+1037 DREKKVTNF
-1046 QENKEVRV
+1046 QENEDIRV

-1069 QADYIYLV
+1069 QADYIYLI
-1077 DPWWNPAIENQ
+1077 DPWWNPATENQ

-1120 QKKKKQLAQNL
+1120 QNKKKQLAQNL
-1131 LKTDGTKFQGL
+1131 LSTDKSKFQGF
-1142 SRQDLMDL
+1142 SKKDL
-1150 LGSES
+1150 LDILESD

>member
-1 MTKVCNPKDG
+1 
-11 EVAKTDEAVAKM
+11 
-23 DFLKRM
+23 
-29 HSSFFCKFVP
+29 
-39 SIFMAEYILENI
+39 MAEYILENI
-51 NFSTLS
+51 NLSTLS

-66 ESSFVGITDFHEICP
+66 ESAFVGITGFHEIYP
-81 VAIENNTG
+81 VTIENNTG
-89 IFTKESSLQ
+89 IFTKNSSLQ
-98 DFPMVTISKVGSSV
+98 DFPVVSISRIGNSL

-118 DNPDEKL
+118 DNSKAQL
-125 CAHQAEIIHSIL
+125 CSHQAEIIHCIL
-137 EEKNFRIFF
+137 EEKKYRIFF
-146 DDLLRRKILIPKA
+146 DDILRKNTLLPRA

-169 LDAYFQLEYQDG
+169 LDQYFELQISDG
-181 KIEILP
+181 KLEISP
-187 KIKEMLPVD
+187 KIREMLPMD
-196 DIMFQRDLLPQHS
+196 ELMFQRDLLPQLP
-209 SKLEELALSDT
+209 SKLDELAISET

-236 LIFSL
+236 LVFSL

-267 AEKPQEIKFYTAINS
+267 AEKPQDIKFYTAISS

-289 DYNPAELEAL
+289 DYNSAELEAL
-299 KLIVQNPMGLE
+299 KLIVKNPLDLDI
-310 VYYHDREIAETV
+310 YFHDREIAETI
-322 SARSLSLIELN
+322 SAKSLTSIKLN
-333 TLDAEVQLTVF
+333 TLDAEIQLSVF

-351 ITGKLQ
+351 ITGELL
-357 FNDTSIPFKNVVL
+357 FNDSSVPFKNVMI
-370 RNEYFVYNSNIFSLV
+370 RNEYFIYNNQTFNLV
-385 THPDM
+385 DNADM
-390 LRIIRFFKAN
+390 LRVIRFFKAN
-400 NEILLIHSSKYESF
+400 NEILLIHSSKYEGF
-414 MQNILHTLEERIH
+414 MQGILSTLEERIH

-434 TATQVQLEDKNY
+434 TATKVQLKEKNFGT
-446 QIEKVI
+446 EKII
-452 YLRQQD
+452 YLRQQEN
-458 SYIGI
+458 YIGI

-469 GQVEV
+469 GEVEV

-483 DTDQNGNP
+483 DTDQNGNL
-491 FKIERNDAS
+491 FKIERNDAA
-500 EARFTSLIMQ
+500 EACFTSLVMQ

-532 MENNWFLEA
+532 LDDNWFLNA
-541 FEIWRNEGITI
+541 FETWRNEGVII
-552 LGFNELKNNKL
+552 LGFNELRNNKL

-592 EATLKQLHRTLRNKS
+592 EATLKQLHRTIRNKS
-607 KFVQLDDGTLGI
+607 KFVQLDDGSLGI
-619 LPEEWIEKIATY
+619 LPEEWMDKIAAY

-646 INFTEISSLFEKE
+646 INFTEVSSLFEKE
-659 VLSKEVQNE
+659 ILSTEVQDE
-668 ITTYSSRFLKVKNI
+668 ISTYSTQFSTVKNI
-682 PEVNIPVDLKAELR
+682 PQVSIPTELRAELR
-696 DYQHEGLNWLNFLD
+696 DYQHDGLNWLNFLD
-710 GFNFGGC
+710 SFNFGGC
-717 LADDMGLGKTIQII
+717 LADDMGLGKTLQII
-731 AFILSQREKRGHT
+731 AFILSQREKRGKT
-744 TNLIVVPTS
+744 TNLVVVPTS

-764 FAPSIKVLMHYGADR
+764 FAPSIKVLLHYGPDR
-779 PKTTVHLSEYEVVLT
+779 QKSINHFSDYEVVLT

-801 DIQFLKTFN
+801 DIRFLKTFS

-859 LSFACPGLLGSKQ
+859 LSFACPGLLGSKH

-886 YSKRALELQQ
+886 YSKRALELQN

-922 YCEMNAEQRK
+922 YCEMNAEQRR
-932 IYDAYEKELREFIEA
+932 IYDAYEKELREFIAA
-947 NDEDDLHKN
+947 NDDDDLNKN
-956 SMHVLTGL
+956 SIHVLTGL

-984 HSVKI
+984 HAVKI

-994 QILGKSKDHKI
+994 QILGKSRDHKI
-1005 LVFSQFVGMLDLIK
+1005 LVFSQFVGMLDLLK
-1019 AELEKQGIR
+1019 PELERHGIP

-1037 DRGEKVAHF
+1037 DRGKKVTNF
-1046 QENKEVRV
+1046 QENEDVRV

-1069 QADYIYLV
+1069 QADYIYLI
-1077 DPWWNPAIENQ
+1077 DPWWNPATENQ

-1112 VEEKILTL
+1112 VEEKILAL
-1120 QKKKKQLAQNL
+1120 QKKKKLLAENL

-1142 SRQDLMDL
+1142 SKQDLLDIL
-1150 LGSES
+1150 DQK

>member
-1 MTKVCNPKDG
+1 
-11 EVAKTDEAVAKM
+11 
-23 DFLKRM
+23 
-29 HSSFFCKFVP
+29 
-39 SIFMAEYILENI
+39 MAEYILDNVNI
-51 NFSTLS
+51 STLS
-57 VYDLLKHTT
+57 VYDLLKHTSDST
-66 ESSFVGITDFHEICP
+66 FIGIMDFRDIYP
-81 VAIENNTG
+81 VAIEKDTG
-89 IFTKESSLQ
+89 IFTKHSSLY
-98 DFPMVTISKVGSSV
+98 DFPMVNITRIGSSL

-118 DNPDEKL
+118 DNEKEQL
-125 CAHQAEIIHSIL
+125 CIHQAEIIHCII
-137 EEKNFRIFF
+137 EDKNYRLFF
-146 DDLLRRKILIPKA
+146 DDILRKKTFLPKA

-164 ENEPD
+164 ENEAD
-169 LDAYFQLEYQDG
+169 LDQYFELQYTDG
-181 KIEILP
+181 RIEVVP

-196 DIMFQRDLLPQHS
+196 DVILNKDLLPQFS
-209 SKLEELALSDT
+209 SKLDELTVQETA
-220 GKKQILVIG
+220 KKQILVMG

-236 LIFSL
+236 LTFSL
-241 MEAEITQ
+241 MEAETTQ
-248 TGKIKNPVTPVD
+248 SGKIKNPVSPVD

-267 AEKPQEIKFYTAINS
+267 AEKPADIKFYTAITS

-299 KLIVQNPMGLE
+299 KLIVQNPLELE

-322 SARSLSLIELN
+322 SAKSLFKVELN
-333 TLDAEVQLTVF
+333 TLDTEVQLSVF

-351 ITGKLQ
+351 ITGNLQ
-357 FNDTSIPFKNVVL
+357 FNDVSVPFKNVIL
-370 RNEYFVYNSNIFSLV
+370 RNEYFVYNRNIFSFV
-385 THPDM
+385 DDPDM
-390 LRIIRFFKAN
+390 LKIIRFFKAN
-400 NEILLIHSSKYESF
+400 NEILLVHSSKYEAF
-414 MQNILHTLEERIH
+414 MQNILSTIEERIH

-434 TATQVQLEDKNY
+434 PATEVQLEDKNY
-446 QIEKVI
+446 QVEKVI
-452 YLRQQD
+452 YLRQQEN
-458 SYIGI
+458 YIGI

-469 GQVEV
+469 GDIEV

-491 FKIERNDAS
+491 FKIERNESA
-500 EARFTSLIMQ
+500 EACFTSLVMQ

-532 MENNWFLEA
+532 LDNNWFLDA
-541 FEIWRNEGITI
+541 FETWRNEEITI

-563 NPHRAKI
+563 NAHRAKI

-585 KVGFGQK
+585 KVGFGPK
-592 EATLKQLHRTLRNKS
+592 EASLKQLHRAIRNKS
-607 KFVQLDDGTLGI
+607 KFVQLDDGSMGI
-619 LPEEWIEKIATY
+619 LPEEWMEKISAY
-631 FQAGEIDEELLKIPK
+631 FRAGEIDEEILKIPK
-646 INFTEISSLFEKE
+646 INFTEVTSLFEKE
-659 VLSKEVQNE
+659 ILSKEIQE
-668 ITTYSSRFLKVKNI
+668 ELTSYSAKFSKVKDI
-682 PEVNIPVDLKAELR
+682 PEAPIPAELKAELR
-696 DYQHEGLNWLNFLD
+696 DYQHDGLNWLNFLD
-710 GFNFGGC
+710 DFNFGGC

-764 FAPSIKVLMHYGADR
+764 FAPSVKVLLHYGADR
-779 PKTTVHLSEYEVVLT
+779 PKTTAHMSEYEVVLT
-794 SYGMLLS
+794 TYGMLLS
-801 DIQFLKTFN
+801 DIKFLKSFN
-810 FNYVFLDESQTIKN
+810 FNYVFLDESQVIKN

-886 YSKRALELQQ
+886 YSKRAIELQQ

-922 YCEMNAEQRK
+922 YCEMNTEQRK
-932 IYDAYEKELREFIEA
+932 IYDAYEKELREFVAA
-947 NDEDDLHKN
+947 NDDDDLNKN

-975 LIKEGYSGE
+975 LMKEGYSGE
-984 HSVKI
+984 NAVKI
-989 EILME
+989 EILTE

-1019 AELEKQGIR
+1019 AELEHHNIGY
-1028 FEYLTGQTK
+1028 EYLTGQTK
-1037 DRGEKVAHF
+1037 DRGEKVTHF
-1046 QENKEVRV
+1046 QNNEDIRV

-1077 DPWWNPAIENQ
+1077 DPWWNPAAENQ

-1131 LKTDGTKFQGL
+1131 LTTDGKKLQGL
-1142 SRQDLMDL
+1142 SKQDLMDL
-1150 LGSES
+1150 LGSGS

>member
-1 MTKVCNPKDG
+1 
-11 EVAKTDEAVAKM
+11 
-23 DFLKRM
+23 
-29 HSSFFCKFVP
+29 
-39 SIFMAEYILENI
+39 MAEYILENI
-51 NFSTLS
+51 NISTLS
-57 VYDLLKHTT
+57 VYDLLKHTA
-66 ESSFVGITDFHEICP
+66 ESSFIGITDFHEIYP
-81 VAIENNTG
+81 VTIENNTG
-89 IFTKESSLQ
+89 IFTKRSSLQ
-98 DFPMVTISKVGSSV
+98 DFPIVSISRIGHSL

-118 DNPDEKL
+118 DNSKAML
-125 CAHQAEIIHSIL
+125 CSHQAEIIHCIL
-137 EEKNFRIFF
+137 EEKNYRIFF
-146 DDLLRRKILIPKA
+146 DDILRKKTVLPKA

-169 LDAYFQLEYQDG
+169 LDMYFQLALTEG
-181 KIEILP
+181 KLEILP
-187 KIKEMLPVD
+187 RIKEMIPMDVQV
-196 DIMFQRDLLPQHS
+196 FQKDLLPQLP
-209 SKLEELALSDT
+209 SKLDELAALET

-236 LIFSL
+236 LVFSL

-248 TGKIKNPVTPVD
+248 TGKIKNPVSPVD

-267 AEKPQEIKFYTAINS
+267 AEKPLDIKFYTAISS

-289 DYNPAELEAL
+289 DYNAAELEAL
-299 KLIVQNPMGLE
+299 KLIVKNPLELE
-310 VYYHDREIAETV
+310 VYYHDREIAETI
-322 SARSLSLIELN
+322 SAKSLTPVKIK
-333 TLDAEVQLTVF
+333 TLDAEVQLSVF

-351 ITGKLQ
+351 ISGELL
-357 FNDTSIPFKNVVL
+357 FNDSSIPFKNVVI
-370 RNEYFVYNSNIFSLV
+370 RNEYFVYNNQTFNLID
-385 THPDM
+385 HPDM

-400 NEILLIHSSKYESF
+400 NEILLIHSSKYEGF
-414 MQNILHTLEERIH
+414 MQQILSTLEERIH
-427 INYSYIQ
+427 INYNYIQ
-434 TATQVQLEDKNY
+434 TATKVQLKEKNF
-446 QIEKVI
+446 QTERVI
-452 YLRQQD
+452 YLRQQEN
-458 SYIGI
+458 YIGI

-469 GQVEV
+469 GEVEV

-491 FKIERNDAS
+491 FKIERNEAA
-500 EARFTSLIMQ
+500 EARFTSLVMQ

-532 MENNWFLEA
+532 LDENWFLTA
-541 FEIWRNEGITI
+541 FEVWRNEGIII

-579 WFNAKL
+579 WFNAQL

-592 EATLKQLHRTLRNKS
+592 EATLKQLHRTIRHKS
-607 KFVQLDDGTLGI
+607 KFVQLDDGSLGI
-619 LPEEWIEKIATY
+619 LPEEWMDKIAAY
-631 FQAGEIDEELLKIPK
+631 FHAGEIDEELLKIPK
-646 INFTEISSLFEKE
+646 INFTEVSSLFEKE
-659 VLSKEVQNE
+659 VLSAEVQNE
-668 ITTYSSRFLKVKNI
+668 IITYTNKFSSVKNI
-682 PEVNIPVDLKAELR
+682 PPVNIPAGLHAELR
-696 DYQHEGLNWLNFLD
+696 DYQHDGLNWLNFLD

-717 LADDMGLGKTIQII
+717 LADDMGLGKTLQII

-744 TNLIVVPTS
+744 TNLVVVPTS

-764 FAPSIKVLMHYGADR
+764 FAPSIKVLVHYGPERQKSTA
-779 PKTTVHLSEYEVVLT
+779 HLSDYEVILT

-801 DIQFLKTFN
+801 DIRFLKTFH
-810 FNYVFLDESQTIKN
+810 FNYIFLDESQTIKN
-824 PNSERYKAARLLQS
+824 PNSERYKAARLLQA

-872 YFKDIYAIPIDKFE
+872 HFKDIYAIPIDKFE
-886 YSKRALELQQ
+886 YSKRAMELQQ

-922 YCEMNAEQRK
+922 YCEMNAEQRR
-932 IYDAYEKELREFIEA
+932 IYDAYEKELREFIAA
-947 NDEDDLHKN
+947 NDDDDLNKN
-956 SMHVLTGL
+956 SIHVLTGL

-984 HSVKI
+984 HAVKI

-1005 LVFSQFVGMLDLIK
+1005 LVFSQFVGMLDLLK
-1019 AELEKQGIR
+1019 PELERHGIP

-1037 DRGEKVAHF
+1037 DRGKKVANF
-1046 QENKEVRV
+1046 QENEEIRV

-1069 QADYIYLV
+1069 QADYIYLI
-1077 DPWWNPAIENQ
+1077 DPWWNPATENQ

-1120 QKKKKQLAQNL
+1120 QKKKKILAQNL

-1142 SRQDLMDL
+1142 SKQDLIDIL
-1150 LGSES
+1150 EQK

>member
-1 MTKVCNPKDG
+1 
-11 EVAKTDEAVAKM
+11 
-23 DFLKRM
+23 
-29 HSSFFCKFVP
+29 
-39 SIFMAEYILENI
+39 MAEYILDNI
-51 NFSTLS
+51 NISTLS
-57 VYDLLKHTT
+57 VYDLLKHT
-66 ESSFVGITDFHEICP
+66 SDSAFIGIRDFREIYP

-89 IFTKESSLQ
+89 IFTKQSSLQ
-98 DFPMVTISKVGSSV
+98 DFPVVSISKINSSL

-118 DNPDEKL
+118 DHEKKQL
-125 CAHQAEIIHSIL
+125 CTHQAEIIHCII
-137 EEKNFRIFF
+137 EDKNYRLFF
-146 DDLLRRKILIPKA
+146 DETLRKKIFLPKA
-159 KGYGL
+159 RGYGL

-169 LDAYFQLEYQDG
+169 LDQYFELEYKDG
-181 KIEILP
+181 QIQILP

-196 DIMFQRDLLPQHS
+196 DVMLTGDLLPQLP
-209 SKLEELALSDT
+209 SKLDELAVLES
-220 GKKQILVIG
+220 GKKQIMVIG

-236 LIFSL
+236 MTFSL

-248 TGKIKNPVTPVD
+248 SGKIKNPVTPVD

-267 AEKPQEIKFYTAINS
+267 AEKPADIKFYTAITS

-289 DYNPAELEAL
+289 DYNPSELEAL
-299 KLIVQNPMGLE
+299 KLIVKNPLELE

-322 SARSLSLIELN
+322 SAKSLSHIELN
-333 TLDAEVQLTVF
+333 TLDAEVQLSVF
-344 KKDPFYE
+344 KKDPFFE
-351 ITGKLQ
+351 ITGELL
-357 FNDTSIPFKNVVL
+357 FNDIALPFKNIVL
-370 RNEYFVYNSNIFSLV
+370 RNDYFVYNRNVFNFV
-385 THPDM
+385 DDPDM
-390 LRIIRFFKAN
+390 LRIIRFFKAH
-400 NEILLIHSSKYESF
+400 NEILLVHSSKYEAF
-414 MQNILHTLEERIH
+414 MQDILSSLEERIH
-427 INYSYIQ
+427 INYNYIRP
-434 TATQVQLEDKNY
+434 ATKVQLEDKNY
-446 QIEKVI
+446 QTEKVI
-452 YLRQQD
+452 YLRQQEN
-458 SYIGI
+458 YIGI

-469 GQVEV
+469 GDVEV

-491 FKIERNDAS
+491 FKIERNESA
-500 EARFTSLIMQ
+500 EARFTSLVMQ
-510 QHPDFEEQMDG
+510 QHPDFEDQMDG

-532 MENNWFLEA
+532 MDNNWFLEA
-541 FEIWRNEGITI
+541 FETWRNEGIII

-585 KVGFGQK
+585 KVGFGPK
-592 EATLKQLHRTLRNKS
+592 EASLKQLHRAIRNKS
-607 KFVQLDDGTLGI
+607 KFVQLDDGSMGI
-619 LPEEWIEKIATY
+619 LPEEWMEKIAAY
-631 FQAGEIDEELLKIPK
+631 FRAGEIDEELLKIPK
-646 INFTEISSLFEKE
+646 INFSEVTSLFEKE
-659 VLSKEVQNE
+659 ILSKEIQE
-668 ITTYSSRFLKVKNI
+668 ELTSYSTKFSKVKDI
-682 PEVNIPVDLKAELR
+682 PETAIPAELNAELR
-696 DYQHEGLNWLNFLD
+696 DYQHDGLNWLNFLD
-710 GFNFGGC
+710 SFNFGGC

-764 FAPSIKVLMHYGADR
+764 FAPSIKVLLHYGADR
-779 PKTTVHLSEYEVVLT
+779 PKTTAHMPDYEVVLT
-794 SYGMLLS
+794 TYGMLLS
-801 DIQFLKTFN
+801 DIQFLKKLN
-810 FNYVFLDESQTIKN
+810 FNYVFLDESQVIKN

-886 YSKRALELQQ
+886 YSKRAIELQQ

-922 YCEMNAEQRK
+922 YCEMNTEQRK
-932 IYDAYEKELREFIEA
+932 IYDAYEKELREFIAA
-947 NDEDDLHKN
+947 NDDDDLNKN

-975 LIKEGYSGE
+975 LMKEGYSGE
-984 HSVKI
+984 NAVKI

-1005 LVFSQFVGMLDLIK
+1005 LVFSQFVGMLDLIR
-1019 AELEKQGIR
+1019 AELEHNSIQ
-1028 FEYLTGQTK
+1028 FEYLTGHTK
-1037 DRGEKVAHF
+1037 DRGEKVTHF
-1046 QENKEVRV
+1046 QNNEDIRV

-1069 QADYIYLV
+1069 KADYIYLV
-1077 DPWWNPAIENQ
+1077 DPWWNPAAENQ

-1131 LKTDGTKFQGL
+1131 LATDGKKLQGL
-1142 SRQDLMDL
+1142 SKQDLMDL

>member
-1 MTKVCNPKDG
+1 
-11 EVAKTDEAVAKM
+11 
-23 DFLKRM
+23 
-29 HSSFFCKFVP
+29 
-39 SIFMAEYILENI
+39 MAEYILDNI
-51 NFSTLS
+51 NISTLS
-57 VYDLLKHTT
+57 VYDLLKHT
-66 ESSFVGITDFHEICP
+66 SDSAFIGIRDFREIYP

-89 IFTKESSLQ
+89 IFTKQSSLQ
-98 DFPMVTISKVGSSV
+98 DFPVVTISKINSSL

-118 DNPDEKL
+118 GNEKNML
-125 CAHQAEIIHSIL
+125 CSHQTEIIHCII
-137 EEKNFRIFF
+137 ENKNYRLFF
-146 DDLLRRKILIPKA
+146 DEVLRKKTFLPIA

-169 LDAYFQLEYQDG
+169 LDQYFELEYNDG
-181 KIEILP
+181 KIEVHP
-187 KIKEMLPVD
+187 RIKEMLPVD
-196 DIMFQRDLLPQHS
+196 AVMFQRDLLPQHS
-209 SKLEELALSDT
+209 SQLDQLAMLET

-236 LIFSL
+236 MTFSL

-248 TGKIKNPVTPVD
+248 AGKIKNPVNPVD

-267 AEKPQEIKFYTAINS
+267 AEKPADIKFYTAITS

-289 DYNPAELEAL
+289 DYNPSELEAL
-299 KLIVQNPMGLE
+299 KLIVQNPLELE

-322 SARSLSLIELN
+322 LAKSLFQVELN
-333 TLDAEVQLTVF
+333 TLDAEVQLSVF
-344 KKDPFYE
+344 KKDPFFE
-351 ITGKLQ
+351 ITGELL
-357 FNDTSIPFKNVVL
+357 FNDISIPFKNIVL
-370 RNEYFVYNSNIFSLV
+370 RNEYFVYNRNIFSFV
-385 THPDM
+385 DDPDM

-400 NEILLIHSSKYESF
+400 NEILLVHSSKYDAF
-414 MQNILHTLEERIH
+414 MKDILSNLEERIH

-434 TATQVQLEDKNY
+434 PATKVQLEDKNY

-452 YLRQQD
+452 YLRQQEN
-458 SYIGI
+458 YIGI

-469 GQVEV
+469 GDVEV
-474 PVYSRKQIF
+474 PVYSRKQLF

-491 FKIERNDAS
+491 FKIERNEPA
-500 EARFTSLIMQ
+500 EARFTSLVMQ

-532 MENNWFLEA
+532 LNNNWFLDA
-541 FEIWRNEGITI
+541 FETWRNEGIII

-585 KVGFGQK
+585 KVSFGPK
-592 EATLKQLHRTLRNKS
+592 EASLKQLHRAIRNKS
-607 KFVQLDDGTLGI
+607 KFIQLDDGSMGI
-619 LPEEWIEKIATY
+619 LPEEWMEKISAY

-646 INFTEISSLFEKE
+646 INFSEVTSLFEKE
-659 VLSKEVQNE
+659 VLSQE
-668 ITTYSSRFLKVKNI
+668 IQEEIASYSTKFSKVKNI
-682 PEVNIPVDLKAELR
+682 PETAVPAELNGELR
-696 DYQHEGLNWLNFLD
+696 DYQHDGLNWLNFLD
-710 GFNFGGC
+710 SFNFGGC

-744 TNLIVVPTS
+744 TNLIVVSTS

-758 QEEISR
+758 QEELSR
-764 FAPSIKVLMHYGADR
+764 FAPSIKVLLHYGADR
-779 PKTTVHLSEYEVVLT
+779 PKATAHMSDYEVILT
-794 SYGMLLS
+794 TYGMLLS
-801 DIQFLKTFN
+801 DIQFLKNFN
-810 FNYVFLDESQTIKN
+810 FNYVFLDESQVIKN

-886 YSKRALELQQ
+886 YSKRAVELQQ

-922 YCEMNAEQRK
+922 YCEMNTEQRK
-932 IYDAYEKELREFIEA
+932 IYDAYEKELREFIAA
-947 NDEDDLHKN
+947 NDDDDLNKN

-975 LIKEGYSGE
+975 LMKEGYSGE
-984 HSVKI
+984 NAVKI

-1019 AELEKQGIR
+1019 TELERHNIR

-1037 DRGEKVAHF
+1037 DRGDKVSNF
-1046 QENKEVRV
+1046 QKNKDIRV

-1077 DPWWNPAIENQ
+1077 DPWWNPAAENQ

-1131 LKTDGTKFQGL
+1131 LAADGKKLQGL
-1142 SRQDLMDL
+1142 SKQDLMDL
-1150 LGSES
+1150 LESGS

>member
-1 MTKVCNPKDG
+1 
-11 EVAKTDEAVAKM
+11 M
-23 DFLKRM
+23 DLRQRF
-29 HSSFFCKFVP
+29 HSFVFCKFA
-39 SIFMAEYILENI
+39 SIDFMAEYILENI
-51 NFSTLS
+51 SISTLS

-66 ESSFVGITDFHEICP
+66 ESTFIGIRDFHEIYP
-81 VAIENNTG
+81 IVIENNTG
-89 IFTKESSLQ
+89 IFTKRTSLL
-98 DFPMVTISKVGSSV
+98 DFPAVTISRIGSSF

-118 DNPDEKL
+118 DSPQGQL
-125 CAHQAEIIHSIL
+125 CSHQAEIIHAIL

-146 DDLLRRKILIPKA
+146 DDILRKKTLIAKA
-159 KGYGL
+159 KSYGL

-169 LDAYFQLEYQDG
+169 LDTYFQLKYNDG

-196 DIMFQRDLLPQHS
+196 ESMFQRDLLPQHPS
-209 SKLEELALSDT
+209 RLEELALLET
-220 GKKQILVIG
+220 GKKQILVMG

-236 LIFSL
+236 LTFAL

-260 AMQLIWK
+260 TMQLIWK
-267 AEKPQEIKFYTAINS
+267 AEKPQDIKFYTAITS

-289 DYNPAELEAL
+289 DYNPSELEAL
-299 KLIVQNPMGLE
+299 KLIIQNPLDLE
-310 VYYHDREIAETV
+310 VYYHNREIAEV
-322 SARSLSLIELN
+322 ISAKSLSSVAFN
-333 TLDAEVQLTVF
+333 TLDAEIQLSVF

-351 ITGKLQ
+351 IRGELQ
-357 FNDTSIPFKNVVL
+357 FDDSSVPFRNVVL
-370 RNEYFVYNSNIFSLV
+370 WNEYFVHNRNTFSFV
-385 THPDM
+385 EDPD
-390 LRIIRFFKAN
+390 LLKIIRFFKAN
-400 NEILLIHSSKYESF
+400 NEILLIHSSKYEGF
-414 MQNILHTLEERIH
+414 MQNILSVLEERIH

-434 TATQVQLEDKNY
+434 TATQVELEDKSY
-446 QIEKVI
+446 KIEKIV
-452 YLRQQD
+452 YLRQQEN
-458 SYIGI
+458 YIGI

-491 FKIERNDAS
+491 FKIERNNTI

-532 MENNWFLEA
+532 LDNNWFLEA

-585 KVGFGQK
+585 KVGFGKK
-592 EATLKQLHRTLRNKS
+592 EATLKQLHRTIRNKS
-607 KFVQLDDGTLGI
+607 KFVQLDDGSLGI
-619 LPEEWIEKIATY
+619 LPEEWIEKIAAY

-646 INFTEISSLFEKE
+646 ISFTEISSLFEKE

-668 ITTYSSRFLKVKNI
+668 IATYSSRFLKAKKI
-682 PEVNIPVDLKAELR
+682 PEVSVPAELKAELR
-696 DYQHEGLNWLNFLD
+696 DYQHDGLNWLNFLD
-710 GFNFGGC
+710 EFNFGGC

-744 TNLIVVPTS
+744 TNLIIVPTS

-758 QEEISR
+758 QEELSR
-764 FAPSIKVLMHYGADR
+764 FAPSIKVLLHYGPDR
-779 PKTTVHLSEYEVVLT
+779 TKATSHMHEYEVILT
-794 SYGMLLS
+794 TYGMLLS
-801 DIQFLKTFN
+801 DVRFLKNFH
-810 FNYVFLDESQTIKN
+810 FNYIFLDESQTIKN

-922 YCEMNAEQRK
+922 FCEMNAEQRR
-932 IYDAYEKELREFIEA
+932 IYDAYEKELREFIAA
-947 NDEDDLHKN
+947 NDDDELNKN

-984 HSVKI
+984 HAVKI

-994 QILGKSKDHKI
+994 QILGKSNDHKI

-1019 AELEKQGIR
+1019 AELERHAIR

-1037 DRGEKVAHF
+1037 DRGEKVTHF

-1120 QKKKKQLAQNL
+1120 QKKKKQLAQDL
-1131 LKTDGTKFQGL
+1131 LKTDGAKLQGL
-1142 SRQDLMDL
+1142 SKHDLIDL
-1150 LGSES
+1150 LGSGS

>member
-1 MTKVCNPKDG
+1 
-11 EVAKTDEAVAKM
+11 
-23 DFLKRM
+23 
-29 HSSFFCKFVP
+29 
-39 SIFMAEYILENI
+39 MAEYILDNI
-51 NFSTLS
+51 NISTLS
-57 VYDLLKHTT
+57 VYDLLKHT
-66 ESSFVGITDFHEICP
+66 SDSAFIGIRDFREIYP
-81 VAIENNTG
+81 AAIENNTG
-89 IFTKESSLQ
+89 IFTKQSSLQ
-98 DFPMVTISKVGSSV
+98 DFPMVSISKVGSSL

-118 DNPDEKL
+118 DNQKDQL
-125 CAHQAEIIHSIL
+125 CSHQAEIIHCII
-137 EEKNFRIFF
+137 EDKNYRIFF
-146 DDLLRRKILIPKA
+146 DDILRKKALLPKA

-169 LDAYFQLEYQDG
+169 LDQYFQLEYRED

-196 DIMFQRDLLPQHS
+196 EVMLQRDLLPQLPS
-209 SKLEELALSDT
+209 RLDELTVLET

-236 LIFSL
+236 MTFSL

-248 TGKIKNPVTPVD
+248 AGKIKNPVTSVD

-267 AEKPQEIKFYTAINS
+267 AEKPADIKFYTAITS

-289 DYNPAELEAL
+289 DYNPSELEAL
-299 KLIVQNPMGLE
+299 KLIVQNPLQLE

-322 SARSLSLIELN
+322 SAKSLSHVELN
-333 TLDAEVQLTVF
+333 TLDAEVQLSVF

-351 ITGKLQ
+351 ITGELL
-357 FNDTSIPFKNVVL
+357 FNDISIPFKNIVL
-370 RNEYFVYNSNIFSLV
+370 RNEYFVYNRNIFSFV
-385 THPDM
+385 DDPDM

-400 NEILLIHSSKYESF
+400 NEILLVHSSKYEVF
-414 MQNILHTLEERIH
+414 MQNILSAIEERIH

-434 TATQVQLEDKNY
+434 PATKVQLKDKNF
-446 QIEKVI
+446 QTEKVI
-452 YLRQQD
+452 YLRQQEN
-458 SYIGI
+458 YIGI

-469 GQVEV
+469 GDVEV
-474 PVYSRKQIF
+474 PVYSRKQLF

-491 FKIERNDAS
+491 FKIERNESA

-532 MENNWFLEA
+532 LDNNWFLDA

-563 NPHRAKI
+563 NSHRAKI

-585 KVGFGQK
+585 KVGFGPK
-592 EATLKQLHRTLRNKS
+592 EASLKQLHRAIRNKS
-607 KFVQLDDGTLGI
+607 KFVQLDDGSLGI
-619 LPEEWIEKIATY
+619 LPEEWVKKIAAY
-631 FQAGEIDEELLKIPK
+631 FHAGEIDEELLKIPK
-646 INFTEISSLFEKE
+646 INFTEVTSLFEKE
-659 VLSKEVQNE
+659 ILSQEVQE
-668 ITTYSSRFLKVKNI
+668 ELTTYSTKFSKVKNI
-682 PEVNIPVDLKAELR
+682 PNVNIPAELNAELR

-758 QEEISR
+758 QDEISK
-764 FAPSIKVLMHYGADR
+764 FAPSIKVLLHYGADR
-779 PKTTVHLSEYEVVLT
+779 PKTTTHMPDYEVVLT
-794 SYGMLLS
+794 TYGMLLS
-801 DIQFLKTFN
+801 DIKFLKNFN
-810 FNYVFLDESQTIKN
+810 FNYIFLDESQVIKN

-886 YSKRALELQQ
+886 YSKRATELQQ

-932 IYDAYEKELREFIEA
+932 IYDAYEKELREFIAA
-947 NDEDDLHKN
+947 NDDDDLNKN

-975 LIKEGYSGE
+975 LMKEGYSGE
-984 HSVKI
+984 NAVKI

-1019 AELEKQGIR
+1019 TELERCNIQ

-1037 DRGEKVAHF
+1037 DRGEKVSNF
-1046 QENKEVRV
+1046 QKNDDIRV

-1077 DPWWNPAIENQ
+1077 DPWWNPAAENQ

-1131 LKTDGTKFQGL
+1131 LTTDGKKLQGF
-1142 SRQDLMDL
+1142 SKQDLMDL
-1150 LGSES
+1150 LESGS

>member
-1 MTKVCNPKDG
+1 
-11 EVAKTDEAVAKM
+11 
-23 DFLKRM
+23 
-29 HSSFFCKFVP
+29 
-39 SIFMAEYILENI
+39 MAEYILENI
-51 NFSTLS
+51 NISTLS
-57 VYDLLKHTT
+57 VYDLLKHTS
-66 ESSFVGITDFHEICP
+66 ESSFIGITDFHEVYP

-89 IFTKESSLQ
+89 IFTKDSSLQ
-98 DFPMVTISKVGSSV
+98 DFPMVTISRINNS
-112 LCSCTC
+112 LICSCTC
-118 DNPDEKL
+118 DHSKAQL
-125 CAHQAEIIHSIL
+125 CAHQAEIIHCIL
-137 EEKNFRIFF
+137 EEKKYRIFF
-146 DDLLRRKILIPKA
+146 DEILRKKTFLSKA

-169 LDAYFQLEYQDG
+169 LDQYFQLRLTEG
-181 KIEILP
+181 KLEILP
-187 KIKEMLPVD
+187 KIKEMLPMD
-196 DIMFQRDLLPQHS
+196 EQMFQRDLLPQLP
-209 SKLEELALSDT
+209 SKLDELAAQET

-236 LIFSL
+236 LVFSL
-241 MEAEITQ
+241 MEAETTQ
-248 TGKIKNPVTPVD
+248 TGKIKNPVNAVD

-267 AEKPQEIKFYTAINS
+267 AEKPLDIKFYTAISS

-289 DYNPAELEAL
+289 EYNAAEWEAL
-299 KLIVQNPMGLE
+299 KLIVKNPLDLE

-322 SARSLSLIELN
+322 SAKSLTPVTLN
-333 TLDAEVQLTVF
+333 TLNTEVQLSVF

-351 ITGKLQ
+351 ITGSLLL
-357 FNDTSIPFKNVVL
+357 NDSSVPFKNVII
-370 RNEYFVYNSNIFSLV
+370 RNEYFVYNSNTFSLID
-385 THPDM
+385 HPDM

-400 NEILLIHSSKYESF
+400 NEILLIHSSKYEEF
-414 MQNILHTLEERIH
+414 MRQTLSSLEEHIH

-434 TATQVQLEDKNY
+434 SATKVQLEEKKF
-446 QIEKVI
+446 QIERVI
-452 YLRQQD
+452 YLRQQEN
-458 SYIGI
+458 YIGI

-500 EARFTSLIMQ
+500 EARFTSLVMQ

-532 MENNWFLEA
+532 LDDNWFLNA
-541 FEIWRNEGITI
+541 FEAWRNEGIII

-592 EATLKQLHRTLRNKS
+592 EATLKQLHRTIRNKS
-607 KFVQLDDGTLGI
+607 KFVQLDDGSLGI
-619 LPEEWIEKIATY
+619 LPEEWMDKIAAY

-646 INFTEISSLFEKE
+646 INFTEISSLFEKKI
-659 VLSKEVQNE
+659 LSTEIQDE
-668 ITTYSSRFLKVKNI
+668 ITTYSTQFSPGKNI
-682 PEVNIPVDLKAELR
+682 PQVNIPVELNAELR

-710 GFNFGGC
+710 DFNFGGC
-717 LADDMGLGKTIQII
+717 LADDMGLGKTLQVI

-744 TNLIVVPTS
+744 TNLVVVPTS
-753 LLFNW
+753 LIFNW
-758 QEEISR
+758 QEEVR
-764 FAPSIKVLMHYGADR
+764 KFAPSIKVLVHYGPYR
-779 PKTTVHLSEYEVVLT
+779 QKSTTHLSDYEIILT

-801 DIQFLKTFN
+801 DIRFLKTFN
-810 FNYVFLDESQTIKN
+810 FNYTFLDESQTIKN

-886 YSKRALELQQ
+886 YSKRAMELQQ

-922 YCEMNAEQRK
+922 YCEMNTEQRR
-932 IYDAYEKELREFIEA
+932 IYDAYEKELREFIAA
-947 NDEDDLHKN
+947 NDDDDLNKN

-984 HSVKI
+984 NAVKI

-1005 LVFSQFVGMLDLIK
+1005 LVFSQFVGMLDLLK
-1019 AELEKQGIR
+1019 PELERHGIP

-1037 DRGEKVAHF
+1037 DRGQKVANF
-1046 QENKEVRV
+1046 QENEEIRV

-1069 QADYIYLV
+1069 QADYIYLI
-1077 DPWWNPAIENQ
+1077 DPWWNPATENQ

-1112 VEEKILTL
+1112 VEEKILAL
-1120 QKKKKQLAQNL
+1120 QKKKKLLAQNL

-1142 SRQDLMDL
+1142 SKQDLLDIL
-1150 LGSES
+1150 EQK

>member
-1 MTKVCNPKDG
+1 
-11 EVAKTDEAVAKM
+11 
-23 DFLKRM
+23 
-29 HSSFFCKFVP
+29 
-39 SIFMAEYILENI
+39 MAEYILENI
-51 NFSTLS
+51 NISTLS
-57 VYDLLKHTT
+57 VYDLLKHTS
-66 ESSFVGITDFHEICP
+66 ESSFIESKNFHNIHPVSIEI
-81 VAIENNTG
+81 NTG
-89 IFTKESSLQ
+89 IFTQKSSLQ
-98 DFPMVTISKVGSSV
+98 DFPVVTISKINNTL

-118 DNPDEKL
+118 DSPEGRL
-125 CAHQAEIIHSIL
+125 CLHQAEMIHCIL
-137 EEKNFRIFF
+137 EERNYRIFF
-146 DDLLRRKILIPKA
+146 DDSLRKKTIIPKA

-169 LDAYFQLEYQDG
+169 LDHYFQVEYHEG

-187 KIKEMLPVD
+187 RIKEMFPIDEQILK
-196 DIMFQRDLLPQHS
+196 RDLLPQHP
-209 SKLEELALSDT
+209 SKLDELVLHDT
-220 GKKQILVIG
+220 TKKQIVVIG
-229 KHRYYNH
+229 THRYYNH
-236 LIFSL
+236 LIFNL
-241 MEAEITQ
+241 MEVEITQ
-248 TGKIKNPVTPVD
+248 TGKIKNPVSPVD

-267 AEKPQEIKFYTAINS
+267 AEKPLEIKFYTAISS
-282 FQNNYNE
+282 FQNNYNQ

-299 KLIVQNPMGLE
+299 KLIVQNPLDLE
-310 VYYHDREIAETV
+310 VYYHDREIAETI
-322 SARSLSLIELN
+322 SSKSLTKVTMN
-333 TLDAEVQLTVF
+333 TLNAELQLSVF

-351 ITGKLQ
+351 ITGEIQ
-357 FNDTSIPFKNVVL
+357 FQDHSIPFKNVML
-370 RNEYFVYNSNIFSLV
+370 RNDYFVYNNHTFSFV
-385 THPDM
+385 EDPDM
-390 LRIIRFFKAN
+390 LRVIKFFKAN
-400 NEILLIHSSKYESF
+400 NEILLIHSSKYEDF
-414 MQNILHTLEERIH
+414 MQSTLSSLEERIRIIYSH
-427 INYSYIQ
+427 IQPASK
-434 TATQVQLEDKNY
+434 VQLK
-446 QIEKVI
+446 EKAFDVEKII
-452 YLRQQD
+452 YLRQQEN
-458 SYIGI
+458 YIGI
-463 TPVMKY
+463 TPVMRY
-469 GQVEV
+469 GQLEV
-474 PVYSRKQIF
+474 PVYSRKQLF
-483 DTDQNGNP
+483 DSDQNGNL
-491 FKIERNDAS
+491 FKVERNEAL
-500 EARFTSLIMQ
+500 EARFTSLVMQ

-532 MENNWFLEA
+532 LEDNWFLEA
-541 FEIWRNEGITI
+541 FEVWRNEGVSI

-563 NPHRAKI
+563 NSHRAKI

-585 KVGFGQK
+585 KVSFGQK
-592 EATLKQLHRTLRNKS
+592 DASLKQLHRAIRNKS
-607 KFVQLDDGTLGI
+607 KFIQLDDGSLGM
-619 LPEEWIEKIATY
+619 LPEEWIDRISAY
-631 FQAGEIDEELLKIPK
+631 FRAGEIDEDLLKIPK
-646 INFTEISSLFEKE
+646 ISFTEVSSLFEKE
-659 VLSKEVQNE
+659 VISDEVKEE
-668 ITTYSSRFLKVKNI
+668 ITSYSSRLYSGESI
-682 PEVNIPVDLKAELR
+682 PEIPVPSTLHAELR

-717 LADDMGLGKTIQII
+717 LADDMGLGKTVQII

-758 QEEISR
+758 QEEISK
-764 FAPSIKVLMHYGADR
+764 FAPSIKVWLHYGAER
-779 PKTTVHLSEYEVVLT
+779 QKSTTHMSDYEVILT

-801 DIQFLKTFN
+801 DIKFLKTFQ

-824 PNSERYKAARLLQS
+824 PNSERYKSARLLQS

-845 GTPVENSTF
+845 GTPIENNTF

-886 YSKRALELQQ
+886 FSKRAMELQQ

-932 IYDAYEKELREFIEA
+932 IYDAYEKELREFIAA
-947 NDEDDLHKN
+947 NDEDDLNKN

-964 TRLRQICNSPV
+964 TRLRQICNSPI
-975 LIKEGYSGE
+975 LLKEGYSGE
-984 HSVKI
+984 HAVKI

-1019 AELEKQGIR
+1019 TELERRKIS

-1037 DRGEKVAHF
+1037 DRGQKVHNF
-1046 QENKEVRV
+1046 QNNEDVRV

-1077 DPWWNPAIENQ
+1077 DPWWNPAAENQ

-1112 VEEKILTL
+1112 VEEKILSL
-1120 QKKKKQLAQNL
+1120 QKKKNQLAQHL
-1131 LKTDGTKFQGL
+1131 LKTDGAKFQGF
-1142 SRQDLMDL
+1142 SKQDLL
-1150 LGSES
+1150 EILEPE

>member
-1 MTKVCNPKDG
+1 
-11 EVAKTDEAVAKM
+11 
-23 DFLKRM
+23 
-29 HSSFFCKFVP
+29 
-39 SIFMAEYILENI
+39 MAEYILENI
-51 NFSTLS
+51 NIGTLS

-66 ESSFVGITDFHEICP
+66 ESSFIETKDFHSIYP
-81 VAIENNTG
+81 ISIENNTG
-89 IFTKESSLQ
+89 VFTKSSLQ
-98 DFPMVTISKVGSSV
+98 EFPYVTISKIGNSL

-118 DNPDEKL
+118 DHQDKL
-125 CAHQAEIIHSIL
+125 CIHRAEIIHCIL
-137 EEKNFRIFF
+137 EERNYRIFF
-146 DDLLRRKILIPKA
+146 DELLRKKTLMIKA

-169 LDAYFQLEYQDG
+169 LDVYFQPEYVDG
-181 KIEILP
+181 KIEISP
-187 KIKEMLPVD
+187 KIKEMLQID
-196 DIMFQRDLLPQHS
+196 ELTLKRDLLPQQTS
-209 SKLEELALSDT
+209 PLEELSLSET
-220 GKKQILVIG
+220 GKKQILVIS

-241 MEAEITQ
+241 MESEMTQ
-248 TGKIKNPVTPVD
+248 TGKIKNPVNPVD
-260 AMQLIWK
+260 TMQLIWK
-267 AEKPQEIKFYTAINS
+267 AEKPLEIKFYTAIS
-282 FQNNYNE
+282 AFQNNYNE

-299 KLIVQNPMGLE
+299 KLIVQNPLGLE
-310 VYYHDREIAETV
+310 VFYHDREIAETI
-322 SARSLSLIELN
+322 SNKSLVPITLN
-333 TLDAEVQLTVF
+333 TLDAKVQLSVF

-351 ITGKLQ
+351 ITGELLC
-357 FNDTSIPFKNVVL
+357 NDRSIPFKNIIL
-370 RNEYFVYNSNIFSLV
+370 RNEYFVFNENTFSFISD
-385 THPDM
+385 PDM
-390 LRIIRFFKAN
+390 LRVIKYFKTN
-400 NEILLIHSSKYESF
+400 HEILLIHSSKYEDF
-414 MQNILHTLEERIH
+414 MTSILSSLEERIH

-434 TATQVQLEDKNY
+434 SATEVQLEAKDFTV
-446 QIEKVI
+446 EKII
-452 YLRQQD
+452 YLRQQEN
-458 SYIGI
+458 YIGI
-463 TPVMKY
+463 TPVIRY
-469 GQVEV
+469 GELEV
-474 PVYSRKQIF
+474 PVYSRKQLF
-483 DTDQNGNP
+483 DTDQNGNL
-491 FKIERNDAS
+491 FKVERNDAL
-500 EARFTSLIMQ
+500 EARFTSLVMQ

-532 MENNWFLEA
+532 LENNWFLNA
-541 FEIWRNEGITI
+541 FEIWRNEGVSI
-552 LGFNELKNNKL
+552 LGFNELKNNHL

-585 KVGFGQK
+585 KVRFGQK
-592 EATLKQLHRTLRNKS
+592 EASLKQLHRTIRNKS

-619 LPEEWIEKIATY
+619 LPEEWMNKMAAY

-659 VLSKEVQNE
+659 ILSEEVKDE
-668 ITTYSSRFLKVKNI
+668 INSYSSKFYTNKNI
-682 PEVNIPVDLKAELR
+682 PKIKVPSELKAELR
-696 DYQHEGLNWLNFLD
+696 DYQHDGLNWLNFLD
-710 GFNFGGC
+710 DFNFGGC
-717 LADDMGLGKTIQII
+717 LADDMGLGKTLQVL

-744 TNLIVVPTS
+744 TNLVVVPTS

-758 QEEISR
+758 QEEIEK
-764 FAPSIKVLMHYGADR
+764 FAPSIKVFVHYGADR
-779 PKTTVHLSEYEVVLT
+779 QKSAMHFSDHEIVLT

-801 DIQFLKTFN
+801 DIRFLKTFC
-810 FNYVFLDESQTIKN
+810 FNYIFLDESQTIKN

-838 RNRIVLT
+838 RNRVVLT
-845 GTPVENSTF
+845 GTPIENNTF

-886 YSKRALELQQ
+886 YSKRAIELQQ

-932 IYDAYEKELREFIEA
+932 IYDAYETELREFIAA
-947 NDEDDLHKN
+947 NDDDDLNKN

-964 TRLRQICNSPV
+964 TRLRQICNSPI
-975 LIKEGYSGE
+975 LLKEGYSGE
-984 HSVKI
+984 HAVKI

-1005 LVFSQFVGMLDLIK
+1005 LVFSQFVGMLELVK
-1019 AELEKQGIR
+1019 AKLEHHGIP

-1037 DRGEKVAHF
+1037 DRGERVHSF
-1046 QENKEVRV
+1046 QNNDEIRV

-1069 QADYIYLV
+1069 QADYIYLI

-1107 ICSNT
+1107 ICSDT
-1112 VEEKILTL
+1112 VEEKIVTL
-1120 QKKKKQLAQNL
+1120 QQKKKHLAQNL
-1131 LKTDGTKFQGL
+1131 LTTDGKKFQGL
-1142 SRQDLMDL
+1142 SKQDLLEILDN
-1150 LGSES
+1150 

>member
-1 MTKVCNPKDG
+1 
-11 EVAKTDEAVAKM
+11 
-23 DFLKRM
+23 
-29 HSSFFCKFVP
+29 
-39 SIFMAEYILENI
+39 MAEYILDNI
-51 NFSTLS
+51 NISTLS
-57 VYDLLKHTT
+57 VYDLLKHT
-66 ESSFVGITDFHEICP
+66 SDSAFIGIRDFREIYP

-89 IFTKESSLQ
+89 IFTKQSSLQ
-98 DFPMVTISKVGSSV
+98 DFPVVSISKINSSL

-118 DNPDEKL
+118 DHEKKQL
-125 CAHQAEIIHSIL
+125 CTHQAEIIHCII
-137 EEKNFRIFF
+137 EDKNYRLFF
-146 DDLLRRKILIPKA
+146 DETLRKKIFLPKA
-159 KGYGL
+159 RGYGL

-169 LDAYFQLEYQDG
+169 LDQYFELEYKDG
-181 KIEILP
+181 QIQILP
-187 KIKEMLPVD
+187 KIKEILPVD
-196 DIMFQRDLLPQHS
+196 DVMLTGDLLPQLP
-209 SKLEELALSDT
+209 SKLDELAVLES
-220 GKKQILVIG
+220 GKKQIMVIG

-236 LIFSL
+236 MTFSL

-248 TGKIKNPVTPVD
+248 TGKLKNPVTPVD

-267 AEKPQEIKFYTAINS
+267 AEKPADIKFYTAITT

-299 KLIVQNPMGLE
+299 KLIVRNPLELE

-322 SARSLSLIELN
+322 SAKSLSHIELN
-333 TLDAEVQLTVF
+333 TLDAEVQLSVF
-344 KKDPFYE
+344 KKYPFFE
-351 ITGKLQ
+351 ITGELL
-357 FNDTSIPFKNVVL
+357 FNDIALPFKNIVL
-370 RNEYFVYNSNIFSLV
+370 RNEYFVYNRNIFSFV
-385 THPDM
+385 DNPDM
-390 LRIIRFFKAN
+390 LRIIRFFKAH
-400 NEILLIHSSKYESF
+400 NEILLVHSSKYEAF
-414 MQNILHTLEERIH
+414 MQDILSALEERIH

-434 TATQVQLEDKNY
+434 PATKVQLEDKNY
-446 QIEKVI
+446 QTEKVI
-452 YLRQQD
+452 YLRQQEN
-458 SYIGI
+458 YIGI

-469 GQVEV
+469 GDVEV
-474 PVYSRKQIF
+474 PVYSRKQLF

-491 FKIERNDAS
+491 FKIERNESA
-500 EARFTSLIMQ
+500 EARFTSLVMQ
-510 QHPDFEEQMDG
+510 QHPDFEDQMDG

-532 MENNWFLEA
+532 LDNNWFLEA
-541 FEIWRNEGITI
+541 FETWRNEGIII

-585 KVGFGQK
+585 KVGFGSK
-592 EATLKQLHRTLRNKS
+592 EASLKQLHRAIRNKS
-607 KFVQLDDGTLGI
+607 KFVQLDDGSMGI
-619 LPEEWIEKIATY
+619 LPEEWMEKIAAY
-631 FQAGEIDEELLKIPK
+631 FRAGEIDEELLKIPK
-646 INFTEISSLFEKE
+646 INFSEVTSLFEKE
-659 VLSKEVQNE
+659 ILSKEIQE
-668 ITTYSSRFLKVKNI
+668 ELTSYSTKFSKVKDI
-682 PEVNIPVDLKAELR
+682 PETAVPAELNAELR
-696 DYQHEGLNWLNFLD
+696 DYQHDGLNWLNFLD
-710 GFNFGGC
+710 SFNFGGC

-753 LLFNW
+753 LIFNW

-764 FAPSIKVLMHYGADR
+764 FAPSIKVLLHYGADR
-779 PKTTVHLSEYEVVLT
+779 PKTTAHMPDYEVVLT
-794 SYGMLLS
+794 TYGMLLS
-801 DIQFLKTFN
+801 DIQFLKKLN
-810 FNYVFLDESQTIKN
+810 FNYVFLDESQVIKN

-886 YSKRALELQQ
+886 YSKRAIELQQ

-912 ELPEKTETVI
+912 ELPQKTETVI
-922 YCEMNAEQRK
+922 YCEMNTEQRK
-932 IYDAYEKELREFIEA
+932 IYDAYEKELREFIAA
-947 NDEDDLHKN
+947 NDDDDLNKN

-975 LIKEGYSGE
+975 LMKEGYSGE
-984 HSVKI
+984 NAVKI

-1019 AELEKQGIR
+1019 AELEHNSIQ

-1046 QENKEVRV
+1046 QNNEDIRV

-1077 DPWWNPAIENQ
+1077 DPWWNPAAENQ

-1120 QKKKKQLAQNL
+1120 QKKKKELAQNL
-1131 LKTDGTKFQGL
+1131 LTTDGKKLQGL
-1142 SRQDLMDL
+1142 SKQDLMDL

>member
-1 MTKVCNPKDG
+1 
-11 EVAKTDEAVAKM
+11 
-23 DFLKRM
+23 
-29 HSSFFCKFVP
+29 
-39 SIFMAEYILENI
+39 MAEYILENI
-51 NFSTLS
+51 NISTLS
-57 VYDLLKHTT
+57 VYDLLKHTS
-66 ESSFVGITDFHEICP
+66 ESSFIGITDFHDVYP
-81 VAIENNTG
+81 VTIENNTG
-89 IFTKESSLQ
+89 IFTKRSSLQ
-98 DFPMVTISKVGSSV
+98 DFPMVTISKIGSSL

-118 DNPDEKL
+118 DDQKTQL
-125 CAHQAEIIHSIL
+125 CVHQTEIIHCIL
-137 EEKNFRIFF
+137 EEKNYRIFF
-146 DDLLRRKILIPKA
+146 DDLLRKKTFVSKA
-159 KGYGL
+159 KAYGL
-164 ENEPD
+164 ENEAD
-169 LDAYFQLEYQDG
+169 LDQYFRLELKDR
-181 KIEILP
+181 KLEILP
-187 KIKEMLPVD
+187 KIKEMFPIDEL
-196 DIMFQRDLLPQHS
+196 MLQKDLLPQLP
-209 SKLEELALSDT
+209 SKLDELSALDT

-236 LIFSL
+236 LVFSL

-248 TGKIKNPVTPVD
+248 TGKIKNPVTSVD

-267 AEKPQEIKFYTAINS
+267 AEKPMDIKFYTAIS
-282 FQNNYNE
+282 TFQNNYNE
-289 DYNPAELEAL
+289 DYNAAELEAL
-299 KLIVQNPMGLE
+299 KLIVKNPLDLE
-310 VYYHDREIAETV
+310 VYFHDREIAETV
-322 SARSLSLIELN
+322 SSKSLTLTKIN
-333 TLDAEVQLTVF
+333 TLDAEIQISVF
-344 KKDPFYE
+344 KKDPFFE
-351 ITGKLQ
+351 ITGELL
-357 FNDTSIPFKNVVL
+357 FNDSSVPFKNVII
-370 RNEYFVYNSNIFSLV
+370 RNEYFVYNNNTFSFV
-385 THPDM
+385 DHPDM
-390 LRIIRFFKAN
+390 LRVIRFFKAN
-400 NEILLIHSSKYESF
+400 NEILLIHSSKYEGF
-414 MQNILHTLEERIH
+414 MKQTLSTLEERIH

-434 TATQVQLEDKNY
+434 TATKVQLKEKKF
-446 QIEKVI
+446 QKEKVI
-452 YLRQQD
+452 YLRQQEN
-458 SYIGI
+458 YIGI

-469 GQVEV
+469 GEVEV

-491 FKIERNDAS
+491 FKIERNDAA
-500 EARFTSLIMQ
+500 EARFTSLVMQ

-532 MENNWFLEA
+532 LDDNWFLNA
-541 FEIWRNEGITI
+541 FETWRNEGIVI

-592 EATLKQLHRTLRNKS
+592 EATLKQLHRTIRNKS
-607 KFVQLDDGTLGI
+607 KFVQLDDGSLGI
-619 LPEEWIEKIATY
+619 LPQEWMDKIAAY
-631 FQAGEIDEELLKIPK
+631 FHAGEIDEELLKIPK
-646 INFTEISSLFEKE
+646 INFTEVSSLFEKE
-659 VLSKEVQNE
+659 VLSTEVQDE
-668 ITTYSSRFLKVKNI
+668 LTTYSTQFSSVKKI
-682 PEVNIPVDLKAELR
+682 PQVNIPSELKAELR

-710 GFNFGGC
+710 EFNFGGC
-717 LADDMGLGKTIQII
+717 LADDMGLGKTLQII
-731 AFILSQREKRGHT
+731 AFILSQREKRGPSTH
-744 TNLIVVPTS
+744 LIVVPTS

-758 QEEISR
+758 QEEINK
-764 FAPSIKVLMHYGADR
+764 FAPSIKVLVHYGADR
-779 PKTTVHLSEYEVVLT
+779 QKTTVHLSDYEVVLT

-801 DIQFLKTFN
+801 DIRFLKTFS
-810 FNYVFLDESQTIKN
+810 FNYIFLDESQTIKN
-824 PNSERYKAARLLQS
+824 PNSERYKAARLLQA

-886 YSKRALELQQ
+886 FSKRAMELQQ

-932 IYDAYEKELREFIEA
+932 IYDAYEKELREFIAA
-947 NDEDDLHKN
+947 NDDDDLNKN
-956 SMHVLTGL
+956 SIHVLTGL

-984 HSVKI
+984 HAVKI

-1005 LVFSQFVGMLDLIK
+1005 LVFSQFVGMLDLLK
-1019 AELEKQGIR
+1019 PELERHGIP

-1037 DRGEKVAHF
+1037 DRGKKVANF
-1046 QENKEVRV
+1046 QENDDIRV

-1069 QADYIYLV
+1069 QADYIYLI
-1077 DPWWNPAIENQ
+1077 DPWWNPATENQ

-1120 QKKKKQLAQNL
+1120 QKKKKLLAQNL
-1131 LKTDGTKFQGL
+1131 LKTDGAKFQGL
-1142 SRQDLMDL
+1142 SKQDLLDIL
-1150 LGSES
+1150 DQN